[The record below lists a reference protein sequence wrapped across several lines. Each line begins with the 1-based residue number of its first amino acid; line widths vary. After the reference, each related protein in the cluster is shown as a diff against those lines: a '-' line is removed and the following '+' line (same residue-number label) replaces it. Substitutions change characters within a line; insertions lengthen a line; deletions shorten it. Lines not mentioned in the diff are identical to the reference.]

1 MLSGSRVNWKNFHPS
16 GSKIVLSLAVL
27 AALTGSMASQSYA
40 ASYTKGITGDV
51 TKDKANF
58 SDITITGKGKEAVYD
73 FITGDHTFNI
83 TNTAVSDTE
92 SPIHLKNDKTVTVNN
107 AGGTL
112 YMNLVNTAKSSY
124 SGVAAI
130 NNGMNDNLTINS
142 NLDISVSSDY
152 LADGFALTGSKSNI
166 TVNGNVKIRK
176 DDTAN
181 PWGIVTNKIH
191 GDYGPDGDQNKL
203 APNYTGA
210 RWQPTAIY
218 NNGTSGST
226 ITINGDFDAAVRGT
240 AISSDPFNTSGN
252 SYETDFINLN
262 GGNVTIDTPEST
274 EESFYSLAGYGGT
287 INVNVKDGSPDVS
300 HKVNIKG
307 NIIAMGWD
315 EAPYYIKSRIN
326 LGLVNKDSGW
336 TGIIDNGDKQGDDGT
351 VSHGEVNVWLQNGA
365 IWNHKSLSKTNGLQV
380 ENMPTP
386 SGDKDDKSK
395 IPIHY
400 GSYDGIS
407 HVTTLHG
414 GTDESSAGY
423 MYQKDKATVEIGK
436 ASGTTVIW
444 YDHADS
450 TPGTMEG
457 GDVKVLDA
465 EAGTHMILK
474 TGNNGITKGLS
485 DTDSANDRNNV
496 SEILNSLAHKL
507 WYTASNTNLTG
518 TVEIAEGLTASALK
532 TGTVTFSTAS
542 TGTKETG
549 QGFFDYTPVKDPV
562 TYKTGPV
569 IASENIGETRQSDVN
584 GKVAIDVTQVQAGP
598 GEVTAMYNSTDSPMV
613 VDLQGKQLVLSAHGA
628 ESKYLENVY
637 VEKGKNIK
645 ITDSVG
651 KGKLSISSGVD
662 GNGIEDTSSRAQA
675 VNGIGVDS
683 NGTFESEGDV
693 EITAVRS
700 KGKKATNGVSLS
712 GSKGTSTAIFD
723 KSLTI
728 RNVGNANVPGAST
741 AGILL
746 GGSSNGNSSS
756 TMTVKGNLEISDVS
770 GSGIKSMNGSVL
782 NTSGAV
788 IRAREDSSHYYY
800 ALNAVK
806 GTINLNTGDGI
817 TPGKLD
823 VTGDVYMSDANESV
837 VNMNL
842 TKGSQW
848 TGASI
853 INLTSQYNDPSA
865 HMNLM
870 LQGGQWTHETGL
882 SSDTAASE
890 FAGSR
895 ISKLDGNGGT
905 IYQNSDKPITV
916 YNYSGDTTV
925 VYKHD
930 SADPTK
936 INGGDFT
943 IKSAAADSKITLVT
957 GSEGLTSGFKNTDSA
972 IDRNRVSAVLDKLAN
987 KLFYSNYGK
996 EKNLSG
1002 TVRIAEGLT
1011 SSTATAKVGKE
1022 GAITFS
1028 DGTKEGT
1035 TAGQGYYDYT
1045 PASDIVYQTGPITT
1059 SEKISETRKS
1069 DENGLVAVEATT
1081 ANAENG
1087 GYVST
1092 LYAAGDATKAA
1103 PMIVNMDGKALSLT
1117 AASDSKIA
1125 AAVYVTDN
1133 AHIQIKNEA
1142 GKQLSIKSSN
1152 TDTRAAD
1159 GIFSKGSY
1167 SDLSIQ
1173 GPVEIGDI
1181 ITKGDSANGILIQGQ
1196 NSNVTVDGPL
1206 TIRNVYGKRG
1216 RGLGVN
1222 ASGIQLTGENSTAT
1236 VNGAVDI
1243 SGVRGSSLKTV
1254 GANTKLSVGGGTIT
1268 AAADSDKSH
1277 NYYAARVEQGTM
1289 NINMK
1294 DGQAGSTTTKITGDM
1309 YVTGQYG
1316 KKVVEYSGGE
1326 LVDWSNAGVL
1336 NVALTDKDSFWTGA
1350 AAYDQYEN
1358 NYGSGGN
1365 TVRDIG
1371 QLNLYLQNGATWTNE
1386 QQSHLTT
1393 TTTTSAAW
1401 AGSQLAAL
1409 HGGTDA
1415 DHSGLIFQ
1423 KNDKPVSI
1431 NTYDGYTKVFYGHD
1445 SADPTKINGGAF
1457 KITNA
1462 AAGAGI
1468 TLITDSAGI
1477 SAGWKDTDEAASKK
1491 LVYNVLN
1498 NLAGKLYYG
1507 NYKDGHL
1514 KGTVELAEGLTSS
1527 SKSLKMDDIS
1537 FYTDADVTGGTAKE
1551 AGWGYVANTEVPDPS
1566 LYANVPITG
1575 DFSDT
1580 ADPSQKP
1587 YQDAGIVQK
1596 DGSYTFTSDTTL
1608 ETKDY
1613 HSVIDAKDDVT
1624 VNAAGKVLTFKGTVD
1639 DKNNGSDVIHTS
1651 NGHAITINAKK
1662 VIVDAE
1668 QTAAGNHAWGMNT
1681 EGGNITVNGD
1691 MDITAKAD
1699 GKDFRNT
1706 LGIRSQGS
1714 TVTINGTVTMRQDSG
1729 YAVDNP
1735 QASSNYRTGAVYA
1748 TSAWGA
1754 GKNYGGTINI
1764 DKVDLK
1770 VNGNGL
1776 WSNIGAST
1784 VNVNGGTV
1792 ETNPDNTV
1800 GFFALRAEC
1809 GTVNM
1814 NVKRDSDGNVT
1825 GAGDNDVT
1833 VKGNVFADTGA
1844 INDIDK
1850 SIYTTINLGLTT
1862 GASSLTGII
1871 WNGFEDEGN
1880 QNGSKTF
1887 YGRTNLWLANGAQ
1900 WNNETYGTIDID
1912 NLNYY
1917 GSDFAGSLLNNFHG
1931 GSDEAHT
1938 GYIYQKEDT
1947 PITLKNYEGYT
1958 TVFYAHDEKN
1968 PETMNGG
1975 DITIEKAAK
1984 GSGITLVTDS
1994 KGITA
1999 GFSSADKAADQ
2010 NRVSEVLNKLAQ
2022 KLFYTANDG
2031 SLAGKVKI
2039 AEGLTASSKSLKE
2052 GSISFS
2058 TDSTGTKTAGQGYYD
2073 YKPASDSELSD
2084 PITGGM
2090 DKKYVNLGIETE
2102 KGKYTFTNS
2111 TNIVVDGSN
2120 SYMSPSGTV
2129 ESTGGDV
2136 TILAKDVDLKLVNR
2150 QKGSNYSRTVST
2162 GLYGGHDISIEARK
2176 LDLDSETTGFRA
2188 WGIYDTGKNITIN
2201 AETHVSTKASASSS
2215 GTYSRSVY
2223 ANGGTVTLLGGF
2235 SNDVDTGS
2243 DEFESLYAENDST
2256 ISVNVKDG
2264 KAADAKVN
2272 LQGSI
2277 YTESKTDDDY
2287 DDNGTTSTV
2296 NLGLTG
2302 SESSWTGRSTYTD
2315 DGSSGYGNFNLYLSD
2330 GAQWI
2335 NQKVGNDTKSGF
2347 SGSHVTGFYG
2357 AGGVIYQNDTN
2368 PVTVDNYSGNA
2379 AVVYRHTVKED
2390 SSRDNAA
2397 MYGNKAVSVSG
2408 GEFKVAKAEAG
2419 SSITLVT
2426 DREGL
2431 DTGSS
2436 TYTDRNLVNDALDK
2450 LANKLIYAGYADKNL
2465 AGKVS
2470 IAEGLTASSV
2480 TKSLA
2485 GGDISWYDGTKEGT
2499 TAGEGYYD
2507 YKLAYPDSQTTDSY
2521 SEAITGDSS
2530 VDKVYVETGVL
2541 KDGTHAYSFTKPS
2554 TTITAGKTLIGA
2566 GPFIPVPISA
2576 AVSGG
2581 GNSQGKSHEADL
2593 DLHGNS
2599 MTINTTT
2606 DTHTTGIT
2614 AIGAGIVDIANAG
2627 KISVNAESTGGGQT
2641 AAIFVNGGGTVKIHN
2656 GGSDAADK
2664 VLTLRAKGTNKFNVA
2679 ALKAMNGVAGA
2690 QSTVAIDG
2698 LVDILADGKD
2708 GANEAV
2714 SVVASK
2720 VDIGGGTIKAVN
2732 DAAYVIRAYGEYA
2745 SSNKATV
2752 NVNVEKDKE
2761 GHVTGA
2767 GTNRTAVEGNIY
2779 LGGSMEPSGAKGE
2792 VNIGLNTKD
2801 SYFKG
2806 DIANPNAS
2814 SDGHVNLYMGN
2825 GASWTGNNLS
2835 GSTVTAHLDS
2845 DASWTGYSTGSAMN
2859 LDMNGTGLWNNTG
2872 TSSVASITGKG
2883 GLINMSGDKAGTV
2896 SVKQYGGNATLLYR
2910 HEIADGSARA
2920 HADLYGNKAA
2930 NVIGGNFKI
2939 TEAEAGSTITLVT
2952 DSTGVS
2958 TTSTAY
2964 TDKNLVNDLLDKLAN
2979 KLYYSGYANG
2989 NLKGYVR
2996 IAEGLTSSSITA
3008 KLRQE
3013 AVSFY
3018 TANEAKNAGMAEG
3031 QGHYTYSLAYPDEQ
3045 VKDPMATVIDGSSE
3059 SKDTYRDAGIYKDNT
3074 DSYDFTKKPATV
3086 NSDGKSDSII
3096 HAGDNDVNVKTND
3109 VLNINAKDGGIG
3121 MKAENGKTVTTTG
3134 NTSIT
3139 AKEGT
3144 GILADNGT
3152 VKLANDTA
3160 INGAAGM
3167 EAKNGGTITADGKT
3181 DITATGNALHADGDG
3196 STIALK
3202 DGTISGAV
3210 LAENKGTIT
3219 TSGAALKG
3227 EVKAASDGTVALTNG
3242 STSEGITADGGT
3254 ITTNGTEVTGD
3265 ALAKENGTVTMTNG
3279 KAGTLTADGGAVTT
3293 SGTEVTGDALAKE
3306 NGTVTMTN
3314 GKAGT
3319 LTADGGT
3326 VTTNGTEV
3334 AGDALA
3340 KANGTVAMTNGRAAS
3355 VTADGGTAS
3364 TDGTE
3369 VDGLISAKNGGKA
3382 SMKNGSAKGLSADKD
3397 SAVTA
3402 VLDKADAK
3410 LDGNVANEG
3419 TASISFSNGASWT
3432 GDSTGTGTTTA
3443 NIGSGSTWTG
3453 ASSNG
3458 NTSVALE
3465 GTWKQTGDS
3474 TVDTLTGKGGT
3485 LDKSADGAGETKIA
3499 NYSGDMSILY
3509 SHNASTPAEINGAV
3523 TTVGQAADGSSISLI
3538 TDSKGLSMDS
3548 KKADDKNT
3556 VSETLNQLAHK
3567 LHYTANDGKLNGK
3580 LKIAEGLTSS
3590 SAAIR
3595 AEDITFDKDG
3605 IGTFTYDPAKDHD
3618 IHIEYGSEETRM
3630 MKGTKSALLGSAMMW
3645 RSNNNDIQRRM
3656 GDLRLGQ
3663 GETGVWARYMGGKN
3677 KYDQQNTYLNQDYD
3691 IGQAGFD
3698 KKVGDWTVGLAIDHG
3713 DGKSHY
3719 IGGRGKEKMNTL
3731 AIYGTRVSNDG
3742 RYFDVIVKT
3751 GQVKNKF
3758 DVSNEIGNRLH
3769 GDYKAWGNSISLEYG
3784 KRFVQDSGFYLDP
3797 SVEFTAGRLN
3807 GKNFTGTSD
3816 LGTLY
3821 VHQHGFNSAIGR
3833 IGFSIGRQL
3842 PKSNLYAKLALA
3854 HEFAGDFKTDFYAD
3868 DGGLKSTKVDLSD
3881 TWLDMELGGSL
3892 SLGKNVYLYGTYTR
3906 TFEADMATKW
3916 RADVGVRYTF

>member
-1 MLSGSRVNWKNFHPS
+1 MLGSQWRKRFT
-16 GSKIVLSLAVL
+16 VL
-27 AALTGSMASQSYA
+27 ALTTLGASVMPFLSQGADLTTEDAIRFKWSGADDSVITDSSVHKTDSNGNLLYDFGNSTVKTNLKYDYRRTAAMGDPTVQNVTATINAGTIYLNNVSEGHDMETLGDTGLLISNGSHITLNSNLVIDKLNGRGGSVG
-40 ASYTKGITGDV
+40 GIITQNIGAYGEPDYDNGADSATTLVVNGDV
-51 TKDKANF
+51 TIRGSKGGTDASYGNTAYWGVSGDTQNGGHNSINTITDKAPAYLGNRWSPAGILLGRINGSSMTF
-58 SDITITGKGKEAVYD
+58 NGNMDVAVKGNAVVADAHRFGNDDAYKNEINIEGKENGGSITIETPYLQKQYPVYSVAS
-73 FITGDHTFNI
+73 FGG
-83 TNTAVSDTE
+83 
-92 SPIHLKNDKTVTVNN
+92 TVNIN
-107 AGGTL
+107 MNKDRTAAGT
-112 YMNLVNTAKSSY
+112 
-124 SGVAAI
+124 
-130 NNGMNDNLTINS
+130 ND
-142 NLDISVSSDY
+142 
-152 LADGFALTGSKSNI
+152 
-166 TVNGNVKIRK
+166 VKI
-176 DDTAN
+176 T
-181 PWGIVTNKIH
+181 
-191 GDYGPDGDQNKL
+191 
-203 APNYTGA
+203 
-210 RWQPTAIY
+210 
-218 NNGTSGST
+218 
-226 ITINGDFDAAVRGT
+226 
-240 AISSDPFNTSGN
+240 
-252 SYETDFINLN
+252 
-262 GGNVTIDTPEST
+262 
-274 EESFYSLAGYGGT
+274 
-287 INVNVKDGSPDVS
+287 
-300 HKVNIKG
+300 G
-307 NIIAMGWD
+307 NIISQKEDGKGMKDGEGKDNWTAITMPGRFRNGRLNIGLSTANSYLKGVID
-315 EAPYYIKSRIN
+315 NTGASQAGEIN
-326 LGLVNKDSGW
+326 L
-336 TGIIDNGDKQGDDGT
+336 
-351 VSHGEVNVWLQNGA
+351 WLQNGA
-365 IWNHKSLSKTNGLQV
+365 EWDHQNGSV
-380 ENMPTP
+380 TAGVHRN
-386 SGDKDDKSK
+386 GDHMNDSESMF
-395 IPIHY
+395 Y
-400 GSYDGIS
+400 GIYDGTS
-407 HVTTLHG
+407 HLTRLTG
-414 GTDESSAGY
+414 GTTKEQAGY
-423 MYQKDKATVEIGK
+423 IHQMETTPIDIENYSGNTVIMYDHAVKNKKEYEPTAFSGGAVTIHHADAGSTVTLLTDSKGFTSSVTDAANADLVKEALNNLAAKLIYSDYANGNLTGQVEIGDGLTK
-436 ASGTTVIW
+436 SAQ
-444 YDHADS
+444 
-450 TPGTMEG
+450 
-457 GDVKVLDA
+457 
-465 EAGTHMILK
+465 ILK
-474 TGNNGITKGLS
+474 TGRIS
-485 DTDSANDRNNV
+485 WSTD
-496 SEILNSLAHKL
+496 
-507 WYTASNTNLTG
+507 
-518 TVEIAEGLTASALK
+518 
-532 TGTVTFSTAS
+532 S
-542 TGTKETG
+542 TGTK
-549 QGFFDYTPVKDPV
+549 
-562 TYKTGPV
+562 
-569 IASENIGETRQSDVN
+569 
-584 GKVAIDVTQVQAGP
+584 
-598 GEVTAMYNSTDSPMV
+598 
-613 VDLQGKQLVLSAHGA
+613 
-628 ESKYLENVY
+628 
-637 VEKGKNIK
+637 
-645 ITDSVG
+645 
-651 KGKLSISSGVD
+651 
-662 GNGIEDTSSRAQA
+662 
-675 VNGIGVDS
+675 
-683 NGTFESEGDV
+683 
-693 EITAVRS
+693 
-700 KGKKATNGVSLS
+700 
-712 GSKGTSTAIFD
+712 
-723 KSLTI
+723 
-728 RNVGNANVPGAST
+728 
-741 AGILL
+741 
-746 GGSSNGNSSS
+746 
-756 TMTVKGNLEISDVS
+756 
-770 GSGIKSMNGSVL
+770 
-782 NTSGAV
+782 
-788 IRAREDSSHYYY
+788 
-800 ALNAVK
+800 
-806 GTINLNTGDGI
+806 
-817 TPGKLD
+817 
-823 VTGDVYMSDANESV
+823 
-837 VNMNL
+837 
-842 TKGSQW
+842 
-848 TGASI
+848 
-853 INLTSQYNDPSA
+853 
-865 HMNLM
+865 
-870 LQGGQWTHETGL
+870 
-882 SSDTAASE
+882 
-890 FAGSR
+890 
-895 ISKLDGNGGT
+895 
-905 IYQNSDKPITV
+905 
-916 YNYSGDTTV
+916 
-925 VYKHD
+925 
-930 SADPTK
+930 
-936 INGGDFT
+936 
-943 IKSAAADSKITLVT
+943 
-957 GSEGLTSGFKNTDSA
+957 
-972 IDRNRVSAVLDKLAN
+972 
-987 KLFYSNYGK
+987 
-996 EKNLSG
+996 
-1002 TVRIAEGLT
+1002 
-1011 SSTATAKVGKE
+1011 
-1022 GAITFS
+1022 
-1028 DGTKEGT
+1028 
-1035 TAGQGYYDYT
+1035 TAGQGYYN
-1045 PASDIVYQTGPITT
+1045 PA
-1059 SEKISETRKS
+1059 
-1069 DENGLVAVEATT
+1069 A
-1081 ANAENG
+1081 
-1087 GYVST
+1087 
-1092 LYAAGDATKAA
+1092 
-1103 PMIVNMDGKALSLT
+1103 
-1117 AASDSKIA
+1117 
-1125 AAVYVTDN
+1125 
-1133 AHIQIKNEA
+1133 
-1142 GKQLSIKSSN
+1142 
-1152 TDTRAAD
+1152 
-1159 GIFSKGSY
+1159 
-1167 SDLSIQ
+1167 
-1173 GPVEIGDI
+1173 
-1181 ITKGDSANGILIQGQ
+1181 
-1196 NSNVTVDGPL
+1196 
-1206 TIRNVYGKRG
+1206 
-1216 RGLGVN
+1216 
-1222 ASGIQLTGENSTAT
+1222 
-1236 VNGAVDI
+1236 
-1243 SGVRGSSLKTV
+1243 
-1254 GANTKLSVGGGTIT
+1254 
-1268 AAADSDKSH
+1268 
-1277 NYYAARVEQGTM
+1277 
-1289 NINMK
+1289 
-1294 DGQAGSTTTKITGDM
+1294 
-1309 YVTGQYG
+1309 
-1316 KKVVEYSGGE
+1316 
-1326 LVDWSNAGVL
+1326 
-1336 NVALTDKDSFWTGA
+1336 
-1350 AAYDQYEN
+1350 
-1358 NYGSGGN
+1358 
-1365 TVRDIG
+1365 
-1371 QLNLYLQNGATWTNE
+1371 
-1386 QQSHLTT
+1386 
-1393 TTTTSAAW
+1393 
-1401 AGSQLAAL
+1401 
-1409 HGGTDA
+1409 
-1415 DHSGLIFQ
+1415 
-1423 KNDKPVSI
+1423 
-1431 NTYDGYTKVFYGHD
+1431 
-1445 SADPTKINGGAF
+1445 
-1457 KITNA
+1457 
-1462 AAGAGI
+1462 
-1468 TLITDSAGI
+1468 
-1477 SAGWKDTDEAASKK
+1477 
-1491 LVYNVLN
+1491 
-1498 NLAGKLYYG
+1498 
-1507 NYKDGHL
+1507 
-1514 KGTVELAEGLTSS
+1514 
-1527 SKSLKMDDIS
+1527 
-1537 FYTDADVTGGTAKE
+1537 
-1551 AGWGYVANTEVPDPS
+1551 DPS

-1580 ADPSQKP
+1580 VDPSQKP

-1596 DGSYTFTSDTTL
+1596 DGSYTFASDTTL
-1608 ETKDY
+1608 KTKDY

-1681 EGGNITVNGD
+1681 EGGNITVNGN

-1748 TSAWGA
+1748 TSAWGE

-1776 WSNIGAST
+1776 WSNIGGST

-1912 NLNYY
+1912 RLNYF

-1975 DITIEKAAK
+1975 DITVEKAAK

-2031 SLAGKVKI
+2031 NLAGKVKI

-2058 TDSTGTKTAGQGYYD
+2058 TDSTGSKTAGQGYYE
-2073 YKPASDSELSD
+2073 YTPKEEVPSEFAVN
-2084 PITGGM
+2084 ITGDSTH
-2090 DKKYVNLGIETE
+2090 DKAYSDAGIKADGVYTFSKDTSINLTPSSDDYAGIEY
-2102 KGKYTFTNS
+2102 GNW
-2111 TNIVVDGSN
+2111 
-2120 SYMSPSGTV
+2120 
-2129 ESTGGDV
+2129 
-2136 TILAKDVDLKLVNR
+2136 
-2150 QKGSNYSRTVST
+2150 NYSN
-2162 GLYGGHDISIEARK
+2162 D
-2176 LDLDSETTGFRA
+2176 
-2188 WGIYDTGKNITIN
+2188 YD
-2201 AETHVSTKASASSS
+2201 ALV
-2215 GTYSRSVY
+2215 
-2223 ANGGTVTLLGGF
+2223 
-2235 SNDVDTGS
+2235 
-2243 DEFESLYAENDST
+2243 
-2256 ISVNVKDG
+2256 VNVKDG
-2264 KAADAKVN
+2264 STLSVNVKGTNPGYSLSRGVAGIDLETYGKRIQINGDTSFNVTNTDKAGKAYGIVVSNDSDNSIIGKGSMDITTSGAGLSHGIDFTSNKNSVRLDGKSGGHITIKTNADGADSLAVNAAKNKVSVN
-2272 LQGSI
+2272 INYDQDTGAAVYDNETVKIDGDI
-2277 YTESKTDDDY
+2277 YAVQTTRIGNASDDPLS
-2287 DDNGTTSTV
+2287 NGTVNVGLTGKDSYLNGVIGYRADKTYKTEYGETYGTDFDPGTV
-2296 NLGLTG
+2296 NLVMT
-2302 SESSWTGRSTYTD
+2302 
-2315 DGSSGYGNFNLYLSD
+2315 D
-2330 GAQWI
+2330 GAVWKNGQYAKHTGKAWTQWA
-2335 NQKVGNDTKSGF
+2335 
-2347 SGSHVTGFYG
+2347 GSAVNTLKADG
-2357 AGGVIYQNDTN
+2357 AYIYQNDSN
-2368 PVTVDNYSGNA
+2368 PITVKNYSGNA

-2554 TTITAGKTLIGA
+2554 TTMTVGKTLIG
-2566 GPFIPVPISA
+2566 GGMWMPKISA

-2581 GNSQGKSHEADL
+2581 GEGHEADL

-2599 MTINTTT
+2599 MTIKTTS

-2614 AIGAGIVDIANAG
+2614 AIGKGIVDVANAG
-2627 KISVNAESTGGGQT
+2627 KISVNAESTIGGQT
-2641 AAIFVNGGGTVKIHN
+2641 AAIFVNNGGTVRIHN
-2656 GGSDAADK
+2656 GGSNATNQ
-2664 VLTLRAKGTNKFNVA
+2664 VLTLRAKGANSANVA
-2679 ALKAMNGVAGA
+2679 VIKAMNGVAGA

-2732 DAAYVIRAYGEYA
+2732 DAAYAIRAYGEMA

-2779 LGGSMEPSGAKGE
+2779 LGGGMDSGAKGE

-2825 GASWTGNNLS
+2825 GASWAGNNLS

-2859 LDMNGTGLWNNTG
+2859 LNMNGTGLWNNTG

-2896 SVKQYGGNATLLYR
+2896 SVKQYGGNAALLYR
-2910 HEIADGSARA
+2910 HEIADDFARA

-2930 NVIGGNFKI
+2930 KVIGGDFRI
-2939 TEAEAGSTITLVT
+2939 TDAAVGSTITLVT

-2964 TDKNLVNDLLDKLAN
+2964 TDKNLVSDLLDKLAN

-3013 AVSFY
+3013 DISFY
-3018 TANEAKNAGMAEG
+3018 TADEAETAGMAEG
-3031 QGHYTYSLAYPDEQ
+3031 QGHYTYSIAYPDEQ

-3059 SKDTYRDAGIYKDNT
+3059 SKDTYRDAGIYKDDT

-3210 LAENKGTIT
+3210 LAENKGTIIT
-3219 TSGAALKG
+3219 NGAALKG
-3227 EVKAASDGTVALTNG
+3227 DVKAASDGTVALTNG

-3254 ITTNGTEVTGD
+3254 ITTDGTEVTGD
-3265 ALAKENGTVTMTNG
+3265 ALAKENGTITMTNG

-3293 SGTEVTGDALAKE
+3293 NGTEVTGDALAKA

-3319 LTADGGT
+3319 LTAEGGT

-3382 SMKNGSAKGLSADKD
+3382 SMRNGSAKGLSADKD
-3397 SAVTA
+3397 STVTA

-3419 TASISFSNGASWT
+3419 TASISLSNGASWT

-3443 NIGSGSTWTG
+3443 SIGSGSTWTG

-3458 NTSVALE
+3458 HTSVALE
-3465 GTWKQTGDS
+3465 GTWKQTGAS

-3499 NYSGDMSILY
+3499 NYSGHMSILY
-3509 SHNASTPAEINGAV
+3509 SHNASSPTDINGAV

-3538 TDSKGLSMDS
+3538 TDSKGLSMNS
-3548 KKADDKNT
+3548 KRANDKNT

-3567 LHYTANDGKLNGK
+3567 LHYTANDGKLNGR

-3605 IGTFTYDPAKDHD
+3605 IGTFTYDPAKDD
-3618 IHIEYGSEETRM
+3618 IAIEYGSEETRM

-3758 DVSNEIGNRLH
+3758 DVSNEIGNKLH

-3784 KRFVQDSGFYLDP
+3784 KRFVQDSGFYMDP

-3807 GKNFTGTSD
+3807 GKNFKGTSD

-3842 PKSNLYAKLALA
+3842 PKSSLYAKLALA

>member
-92 SPIHLKNDKTVTVNN
+92 SPIHLDNFETVTVNN
-107 AGGTL
+107 ADGTL

-176 DDTAN
+176 DDAAN

-240 AISSDPFNTSGN
+240 AVSSDPFNTSGN

-569 IASENIGETRQSDVN
+569 MVSENIGETRQSDVN
-584 GKVAIDVTQVQAGP
+584 GKVAIDITQVQAGP
-598 GEVTAMYNSTDSPMV
+598 DEVTAMYNSTDSPMV

-628 ESKYLENVY
+628 ESRYLENVY

-662 GNGIEDTSSRAQA
+662 GSGIEDTSSRANA

-683 NGTFESEGDV
+683 NGTLESEGDV

-700 KGKKATNGVSLS
+700 KGQKATNGVSLS
-712 GSKGTSTAIFD
+712 GSSGTSTAIFD

-728 RNVGNANVPGAST
+728 RNVGNANAYGATT

-788 IRAREDSSHYYY
+788 IRAKEDSNHDYY

-853 INLTSQYNDPSA
+853 IKLTSQYNDPSA

-895 ISKLDGNGGT
+895 ISKLDGNSGT

-1028 DGTKEGT
+1028 DGTKEGI

-1537 FYTDADVTGGTAKE
+1537 FFTDADVTGGTAKE
-1551 AGWGYVANTEVPDPS
+1551 AGWGYVANTEVPDQS

-1608 ETKDY
+1608 ETKGY

-1662 VIVDAE
+1662 VVVDAE
-1668 QTAAGNHAWGMNT
+1668 QTKDGGSAWGMNT

-1714 TVTINGTVTMRQDSG
+1714 TVTVNGTVTMRQDGG
-1729 YAVDNP
+1729 YGADNP

-1748 TSAWGA
+1748 TSAWGE

-1776 WSNIGAST
+1776 WSNIGGST

-1912 NLNYY
+1912 RLNYF

-1968 PETMNGG
+1968 PETMIGG
-1975 DITIEKAAK
+1975 DLTIEKAAK

-1994 KGITA
+1994 KGISA
-1999 GFSSADKAADQ
+1999 GFSSSDKAADQ

-2031 SLAGKVKI
+2031 NLTGKVKI
-2039 AEGLTASSKSLKE
+2039 AEGLTASSKSLKT
-2052 GSISFS
+2052 GDIFFS
-2058 TDSTGTKTAGQGYYD
+2058 TDSTGTKIAGQGYYD
-2073 YKPASDSELSD
+2073 YKPASDAELSD
-2084 PITGGM
+2084 SITGGL
-2090 DKKYVNLGIETE
+2090 DKKYVNLGIEKE
-2102 KGKYTFTNS
+2102 KGKYTFTES
-2111 TNIVVDGSN
+2111 TNIVVDGTN

-2129 ESTGGDV
+2129 ESTGGNV
-2136 TILAKDVDLKLVNR
+2136 TILAKNVDLKLVNR

-2162 GLYGGHDISIEARK
+2162 GMMGGHDISIEAGK
-2176 LDLDSETTGFRA
+2176 LDLVSETTGFRA
-2188 WGIYDTGKNITIN
+2188 YGIYNTGKNINID
-2201 AETHVSTKASASSS
+2201 ADTHVSTKASSN
-2215 GTYSRSVY
+2215 SRSVY
-2223 ANGGTVTLLGGF
+2223 ASGGTITLLGGF
-2235 SNDVDTGS
+2235 SNDVDTNA
-2243 DEFESLYAENDST
+2243 EFYSLYADGNGRIT
-2256 ISVNVKDG
+2256 VNMKDG
-2264 KAADAKVN
+2264 KAGGGKVN
-2272 LQGSI
+2272 LKGDI
-2277 YTESKTDDDY
+2277 YTESITSEDDY
-2287 DDNGTTSTV
+2287 YDESSENSTV
-2296 NLGLTG
+2296 DMALSGK
-2302 SESSWTGRSTYTD
+2302 ESSWHGRSVYSTSTSDDDSSKGYGDFNLILD
-2315 DGSSGYGNFNLYLSD
+2315 DGAVWTNE
-2330 GAQWI
+2330 
-2335 NQKVGNDTKSGF
+2335 KVGSGMDA
-2347 SGSHVTGFYG
+2347 GSHVTKLTGGAEGKSGFILQNDKNPIAVDHYSG
-2357 AGGVIYQNDTN
+2357 DTTVIYRHEIK
-2368 PVTVDNYSGNA
+2368 DNEG
-2379 AVVYRHTVKED
+2379 
-2390 SSRDNAA
+2390 RDHASL
-2397 MYGNKAVSVSG
+2397 YGNKEASIMG
-2408 GEFKVAKAEAG
+2408 GDFKITNAAEN
-2419 SSITLVT
+2419 STITLLT
-2426 DREGL
+2426 DNAGVN
-2431 DTGSS
+2431 TAS
-2436 TYTDRNLVNDALDK
+2436 TDYRDQNLVYDLMDK
-2450 LANKLIYAGYADKNL
+2450 LAGKLYYSGYADGHLK
-2465 AGKVS
+2465 GIVK
-2470 IAEGLTASSV
+2470 IAEGLTASSAMM
-2480 TKSLA
+2480 KM
-2485 GGDISWYDGTKEGT
+2485 GDISFYTDKDEGK
-2499 TAGEGYYD
+2499 TAGEGYYKYD
-2507 YKLAYPDSQTTDSY
+2507 LVYPS
-2521 SEAITGDSS
+2521 
-2530 VDKVYVETGVL
+2530 
-2541 KDGTHAYSFTKPS
+2541 
-2554 TTITAGKTLIGA
+2554 
-2566 GPFIPVPISA
+2566 
-2576 AVSGG
+2576 
-2581 GNSQGKSHEADL
+2581 
-2593 DLHGNS
+2593 
-2599 MTINTTT
+2599 
-2606 DTHTTGIT
+2606 
-2614 AIGAGIVDIANAG
+2614 
-2627 KISVNAESTGGGQT
+2627 
-2641 AAIFVNGGGTVKIHN
+2641 
-2656 GGSDAADK
+2656 
-2664 VLTLRAKGTNKFNVA
+2664 
-2679 ALKAMNGVAGA
+2679 
-2690 QSTVAIDG
+2690 
-2698 LVDILADGKD
+2698 
-2708 GANEAV
+2708 
-2714 SVVASK
+2714 
-2720 VDIGGGTIKAVN
+2720 
-2732 DAAYVIRAYGEYA
+2732 
-2745 SSNKATV
+2745 
-2752 NVNVEKDKE
+2752 
-2761 GHVTGA
+2761 
-2767 GTNRTAVEGNIY
+2767 
-2779 LGGSMEPSGAKGE
+2779 
-2792 VNIGLNTKD
+2792 
-2801 SYFKG
+2801 
-2806 DIANPNAS
+2806 
-2814 SDGHVNLYMGN
+2814 
-2825 GASWTGNNLS
+2825 
-2835 GSTVTAHLDS
+2835 
-2845 DASWTGYSTGSAMN
+2845 
-2859 LDMNGTGLWNNTG
+2859 
-2872 TSSVASITGKG
+2872 
-2883 GLINMSGDKAGTV
+2883 
-2896 SVKQYGGNATLLYR
+2896 
-2910 HEIADGSARA
+2910 
-2920 HADLYGNKAA
+2920 
-2930 NVIGGNFKI
+2930 
-2939 TEAEAGSTITLVT
+2939 
-2952 DSTGVS
+2952 
-2958 TTSTAY
+2958 
-2964 TDKNLVNDLLDKLAN
+2964 
-2979 KLYYSGYANG
+2979 
-2989 NLKGYVR
+2989 
-2996 IAEGLTSSSITA
+2996 
-3008 KLRQE
+3008 
-3013 AVSFY
+3013 
-3018 TANEAKNAGMAEG
+3018 
-3031 QGHYTYSLAYPDEQ
+3031 EQ
-3045 VKDPMATVIDGSSE
+3045 VVNPMDKVIDGSEDSRN
-3059 SKDTYRDAGIYKDNT
+3059 TYRDAGVYHDET
-3074 DSYDFTKKPATV
+3074 ESYDFTSKPAEVTS
-3086 NSDGKSDSII
+3086 SDHDDGVV
-3096 HAGDNDVNVKTND
+3096 HAKDNDVKVTTKDWLHVT
-3109 VLNINAKDGGIG
+3109 AKDGGVG
-3121 MKAENGKTVTTTG
+3121 MASENGKTVSTEG
-3134 NTSIT
+3134 NTQIT
-3139 AKEGT
+3139 AKD
-3144 GILADNGT
+3144 GIGVKADKGT
-3152 VKLANDTA
+3152 VSLKGHTIISAGT
-3160 INGAAGM
+3160 GM
-3167 EAKNGGTITADGKT
+3167 EAVNGGTISADGTT
-3181 DITATGNALHADGDG
+3181 DMTAGEGKNALHADGDG
-3196 STIALK
+3196 STISLK

-3210 LAENKGTIT
+3210 LAENKGSISTAGAVLK
-3219 TSGAALKG
+3219 GAAT
-3227 EVKAASDGTVALTNG
+3227 ASKEGTIHLDGG

-3254 ITTNGTEVTGD
+3254 IYT
-3265 ALAKENGTVTMTNG
+3265 
-3279 KAGTLTADGGAVTT
+3279 AGTDVKG
-3293 SGTEVTGDALAKE
+3293 E
-3306 NGTVTMTN
+3306 
-3314 GKAGT
+3314 
-3319 LTADGGT
+3319 
-3326 VTTNGTEV
+3326 
-3334 AGDALA
+3334 ALA
-3340 KANGTVAMTNGRAAS
+3340 KAKGTLSMTGGNAGA
-3355 VTADGGTAS
+3355 VTADGGSAS
-3364 TDGTE
+3364 TDGTA
-3369 VDGLISAKNGGKA
+3369 VKGLLSAKNGG
-3382 SMKNGSAKGLSADKD
+3382 SITMTNGSAKGLSIDKD
-3397 SAVTA
+3397 SAIT
-3402 VLDKADAK
+3402 AK
-3410 LDGNVANEG
+3410 LDKKDASIQGDIANKG
-3419 TASISFSNGASWT
+3419 TASLTLGGGASWI
-3432 GDSTGTGTTTA
+3432 GDSTGSGKTNA
-3443 NIGSGSTWTG
+3443 SIGEGSIWTG
-3453 ASSNG
+3453 RSTNG
-3458 NTSVALE
+3458 NTTVELA

-3474 TVDTLTGKGGT
+3474 TIASLTGRNGT
-3485 LDKSADGAGETKIA
+3485 LDKTSET
-3499 NYSGDMSILY
+3499 SGDTTIDHAAGTLNLLY
-3509 SHNASTPAEINGAV
+3509 SHSAEDPTTFYGGDTTIRTADSG
-3523 TTVGQAADGSSISLI
+3523 TTVNMV
-3538 TDSKGLSMDS
+3538 TDSRGL
-3548 KKADDKNT
+3548 T
-3556 VSETLNQLAHK
+3556 VSGNRARWANYRNQASETLNRMAHK
-3567 LHYTANDGKLNGK
+3567 LHYTANDGNIKGT

-3590 SAAIR
+3590 SASLR
-3595 AEDITFDKDG
+3595 AENLTFDET
-3605 IGTFTYDPAKDHD
+3605 GTGSYVYDPVKDD
-3618 IHIEYGSEETRM
+3618 LTIEYGSEETRM
-3630 MKGTKSALLGSAMMW
+3630 MKGTKSALLGVSMMW
-3645 RSNNNDIQRRM
+3645 RGNNNDIQRRM

-3677 KYDQQNTYLNQDYD
+3677 RYVQQNTYLNQDYD

-3698 KKVGDWTVGLAIDHG
+3698 KKVGDWTVGLALDHG
-3713 DGKSHY
+3713 DGKAHY
-3719 IGGRGKEKMNTL
+3719 IGGKGKEKMNTL
-3731 AIYGTRVSNDG
+3731 AVYGTRVSNDG

-3758 DVSNEIGNRLH
+3758 DVSNEIGNKLH

-3784 KRFVQDSGFYLDP
+3784 KRFVQDSGFYMDP

-3807 GKNFTGTSD
+3807 GKNFKGTSD

-3833 IGFSIGRQL
+3833 IGFSIGRQQER
-3842 PKSNLYAKLALA
+3842 SNIYAKFALA
-3854 HEFAGDFKTDFYAD
+3854 HEFGGKFRTDFYAD

>member
-51 TKDKANF
+51 KKDKANF
-58 SDITITGKGKEAVYD
+58 SDITITQKGKEAVYD

-92 SPIHLKNDKTVTVNN
+92 SPIILKNYKTVTVNN

-130 NNGMNDNLTINS
+130 NNGTNDNLTINS

-191 GDYGPDGDQNKL
+191 GDFGPDGDQNRL

-240 AISSDPFNTSGN
+240 AVSSDPYNTSGN

-336 TGIIDNGDKQGDDGT
+336 TGVIDNGDKQGDDGT

-386 SGDKDDKSK
+386 SGDKAKK
-395 IPIHY
+395 TGIPIHY

-414 GTDESSAGY
+414 GTDESSTGY

-465 EAGTHMILK
+465 DTGTHMILK

-584 GKVAIDVTQVQAGP
+584 GKVAIDITQVQAGP
-598 GEVTAMYNSTDSPMV
+598 DEVTAMYNSTDSPMV

-628 ESKYLENVY
+628 ESRYLENVY

-662 GNGIEDTSSRAQA
+662 GSGIEDTSSRANA

-683 NGTFESEGDV
+683 NGTLESEGDV

-700 KGKKATNGVSLS
+700 KGQKATNGVSLS
-712 GSKGTSTAIFD
+712 GSSGTSTAIFD

-728 RNVGNANVPGAST
+728 RNVGNANAYGATT

-853 INLTSQYNDPSA
+853 IKLTSQYNDPSA

-895 ISKLDGNGGT
+895 ISKLDGNSGT

-1639 DKNNGSDVIHTS
+1639 DDKNGSDVIHTS

-1975 DITIEKAAK
+1975 DITVEKAAK

-2031 SLAGKVKI
+2031 NLAGKVKI

-2277 YTESKTDDDY
+2277 YTESKTDDDD

-2302 SESSWTGRSTYTD
+2302 SESSWTGRSTYTE

-2379 AVVYRHTVKED
+2379 TVVYSHTVKED

-2872 TSSVASITGKG
+2872 ASSVASITGKG
-2883 GLINMSGDKAGTV
+2883 GVINMSGDKAGTV
-2896 SVKQYGGNATLLYR
+2896 SVKQYGGNATLLYK
-2910 HEIADGSARA
+2910 HDIVNDAARA
-2920 HADLYGNKAA
+2920 HADLYGDKAA
-2930 NVIGGNFKI
+2930 SVIGGDFKI
-2939 TEAEAGSTITLVT
+2939 TDAAAGSTITLVT
-2952 DSTGVS
+2952 GNNGVS

-3013 AVSFY
+3013 DISFY
-3018 TANEAKNAGMAEG
+3018 NADEAENAGMAEG
-3031 QGHYTYSLAYPDEQ
+3031 QGHYSYNLVYPDEQ
-3045 VKDPMATVIDGSSE
+3045 VKDPMATVIDGSRE
-3059 SKDTYRDAGIYKDNT
+3059 SKDAYRDAGIYKDKT
-3074 DSYDFTKKPATV
+3074 DTYDFTKKSVTV
-3086 NSDGKSDSII
+3086 NTDGKSDSII

-3134 NTSIT
+3134 NTNIT
-3139 AKEGT
+3139 AKDGT
-3144 GILADNGT
+3144 GILADKGI
-3152 VKLANDTA
+3152 VKLANDTTISA
-3160 INGAAGM
+3160 GTGM
-3167 EAKNGGTITADGKT
+3167 EAKNGGTINAEGKAN
-3181 DITATGNALHADGDG
+3181 ITATGNALYADGDG
-3196 STIALK
+3196 SAIALK
-3202 DGTISGAV
+3202 DGTISGKV

-3219 TSGAALKG
+3219 TNGAAITG
-3227 EVKAASDGTVALTNG
+3227 DVTAASDGTVSLVNG
-3242 STSEGITADGGT
+3242 STSAGVTADGGT
-3254 ITTNGTEVTGD
+3254 ITTNGTEVAGE
-3265 ALAKENGTVTMTNG
+3265 ALAENG
-3279 KAGTLTADGGAVTT
+3279 
-3293 SGTEVTGDALAKE
+3293 
-3306 NGTVTMTN
+3306 
-3314 GKAGT
+3314 
-3319 LTADGGT
+3319 
-3326 VTTNGTEV
+3326 
-3334 AGDALA
+3334 
-3340 KANGTVAMTNGRAAS
+3340 GTVAMTGGKAAS
-3355 VTADGGTAS
+3355 VTADGSSAT
-3364 TDGTE
+3364 TDGTV
-3369 VDGLISAKNGGKA
+3369 VDRLISAKNGGTA
-3382 SMKNGSAKGLSADKD
+3382 SMKNGSAKGLSADKG
-3397 SAVTA
+3397 STVTA
-3402 VLDKADAK
+3402 TLDKSDAK
-3410 LDGNVANEG
+3410 IDGNVANEG
-3419 TASISFSNGASWT
+3419 TASVNISNGASWT
-3432 GDSTGTGTTTA
+3432 GDSTGTGTTNA
-3443 NIGSGSTWTG
+3443 NIGSGSIWTG
-3453 ASSNG
+3453 ASING
-3458 NTSVALE
+3458 NTKAVID
-3465 GTWKQTGDS
+3465 GTWTQTGASELASLSGSGTIDKRSDNNGDLNIASYSGSNTFVYNHSIVDDS
-3474 TVDTLTGKGGT
+3474 TRENAEYYGDKNGGNKAVSVSGGNINIAEAAKGSTISLMTDRAGLNVDSSFFRDKNLTNDALDKLANKLYYHGTESLTGR
-3485 LDKSADGAGETKIA
+3485 
-3499 NYSGDMSILY
+3499 
-3509 SHNASTPAEINGAV
+3509 
-3523 TTVGQAADGSSISLI
+3523 
-3538 TDSKGLSMDS
+3538 
-3548 KKADDKNT
+3548 
-3556 VSETLNQLAHK
+3556 VSF
-3567 LHYTANDGKLNGK
+3567 G
-3580 LKIAEGLTSS
+3580 EGLTAPS
-3590 SAAIR
+3590 
-3595 AEDITFDKDG
+3595 EWKNITFKKDG
-3605 IGTFTYDPAKDHD
+3605 QGSYDYTTIVNSLD
-3618 IHIEYGSEETRM
+3618 IQYGSEETAM
-3630 MKGTKSALLGSAMMW
+3630 MKGTKSALFGSAMMW
-3645 RSNNNDIQRRM
+3645 RGNNNDIQRRM

-3663 GETGVWARYMGGKN
+3663 GETGVWARYIGGKN
-3677 KYDQQNTYLNQDYD
+3677 RYDQQNTYLNQDYD

-3698 KKVGDWTVGLAIDHG
+3698 KKVGDWTVGLALDHG
-3713 DGKSHY
+3713 DGKVHY
-3719 IGGRGKEKMNTL
+3719 IGGKGKEKMNTL
-3731 AIYGTRVSNDG
+3731 AVYGTRVSNDG

-3758 DVSNEIGNRLH
+3758 DVSNEIGNKLH

-3784 KRFVQDSGFYLDP
+3784 KRFVQDSGFYMDP

-3807 GKNFTGTSD
+3807 GKNFKGTSD

-3833 IGFSIGRQL
+3833 IGFSIGRQQER
-3842 PKSNLYAKLALA
+3842 SNIYAKFALA
-3854 HEFAGDFKTDFYAD
+3854 HEFGGSFRTDFYAD

>member
-27 AALTGSMASQSYA
+27 AVLTGSMASQSYA

-51 TKDKANF
+51 KKDKANF

-83 TNTAVSDTE
+83 TNTEVSDTE

-130 NNGMNDNLTINS
+130 NNGANDNLTINS

-152 LADGFALTGSKSNI
+152 MADGFALTGSKSNI

-191 GDYGPDGDQNKL
+191 GDFGPDGDQNRL

-226 ITINGDFDAAVRGT
+226 ITLNGDFDAAVRGT
-240 AISSDPFNTSGN
+240 AVSSDPYNTSGN

-336 TGIIDNGDKQGDDGT
+336 TGVIDNGDKQGDDGT

-414 GTDESSAGY
+414 GTDEISAGY
-423 MYQKDKATVEIGK
+423 MYQNDKATVEIGK

-569 IASENIGETRQSDVN
+569 IVSENIGETRQSDVN
-584 GKVAIDVTQVQAGP
+584 GKVAIDITQVQAGP

-628 ESKYLENVY
+628 ESRHLENVY
-637 VEKGKNIK
+637 VEQGKNIK

-662 GNGIEDTSSRAQA
+662 GSGIEDTSSRAKA

-700 KGKKATNGVSLS
+700 KGTKDTNGVSLS
-712 GSKGTSTAIFD
+712 GSSGTSTAIFD

-728 RNVGNANVPGAST
+728 RNVGNANAYGTST

-746 GGSSNGNSSS
+746 GGSSNGTSSS

-788 IRAREDSSHYYY
+788 IRAKEDSNHDYY

-882 SSDTAASE
+882 SSDTAVSD

-930 SADPTK
+930 STDPTI

-957 GSEGLTSGFKNTDSA
+957 GSEGITAGFKDTDSGV
-972 IDRNRVSAVLDKLAN
+972 DRNKVSAVLDKLAN

-996 EKNLSG
+996 DKNLSG
-1002 TVRIAEGLT
+1002 IVRIAEGLT
-1011 SSTATAKVGKE
+1011 SSSATAKVGKE

-1092 LYAAGDATKAA
+1092 LYAAGAATKAA
-1103 PMIVNMDGKALSLT
+1103 PMIVNMDGKDLSLT
-1117 AASDSKIA
+1117 AASDGKIA

-1159 GIFSKGSY
+1159 GIFSKGT
-1167 SDLSIQ
+1167 LSIQ
-1173 GPVEIGDI
+1173 GPVEIGNI
-1181 ITKGDSANGILIQGQ
+1181 ITEGDSANGILVQGQ
-1196 NSNVTVDGPL
+1196 NSTVSIDGPL
-1206 TIRNVYGKRG
+1206 TVRDIYGKRG
-1216 RGLGVN
+1216 RGLGVS
-1222 ASGIQLTGENSTAT
+1222 ASGIQVTGDNSIVA

-1254 GANTKLSVGGGTIT
+1254 GAGTEISVGGGTIT
-1268 AAADSDKSH
+1268 AATDDDKSH
-1277 NYYAARVEQGTM
+1277 NYYAARVEKGTM

-1294 DGQAGSTTTKITGDM
+1294 DGKAGTTTTKIIGDM

-1350 AAYDQYEN
+1350 AAYDQYN
-1358 NYGSGGN
+1358 SDYGSGGN
-1365 TVRDIG
+1365 TMHDIG
-1371 QLNLYLQNGATWTNE
+1371 QLNLYLQNGATWSNE

-1393 TTTTSAAW
+1393 TTTDSAEW
-1401 AGSQLAAL
+1401 AGSELASF
-1409 HGGTDA
+1409 HGGKDA
-1415 DHSGLIFQ
+1415 EHSGLIFQ
-1423 KNDKPVSI
+1423 KNDKPISVNS
-1431 NTYDGYTKVFYGHD
+1431 YDGYVKVFYGHD

-1457 KITNA
+1457 RITNA
-1462 AAGAGI
+1462 AAGSGI

-1477 SAGWKDTDEAASKK
+1477 SSGWKDTDDAVSKK

-1498 NLAGKLYYG
+1498 NLAGKIYYG
-1507 NYKDGHL
+1507 SYKDGYL

-1527 SKSLKMDDIS
+1527 SKTLKLEDVS
-1537 FYTDADVTGGTAKE
+1537 FYTEADVSDGTAKE
-1551 AGWGYVANTEVPDPS
+1551 AGWGYVINTDVPDPS
-1566 LYANVPITG
+1566 NYKNVPITG
-1575 DFSDT
+1575 DSSDT

-1587 YQDAGIVQK
+1587 YHDAGIVQQ
-1596 DGSYTFTSDTTL
+1596 DGSYKFTSDTTL
-1608 ETKDY
+1608 ETKKY

-1624 VNAAGKVLTFKGTVD
+1624 VNAEGKVLTLKGKVD
-1639 DKNNGSDVIHTS
+1639 DKTNGSGVIHTS
-1651 NGHAITINAKK
+1651 NGHNITINAKK
-1662 VIVDAE
+1662 IIIDSE
-1668 QTAAGNHAWGMNT
+1668 QTKDGGSAWGMNT

-1691 MDITAKAD
+1691 MDVTAKAD

-1714 TVTINGTVTMRQDSG
+1714 TVTVNGTVTMRQDNG

-1735 QASSNYRTGAVYA
+1735 QATSNYRTGAVYA
-1748 TSAWGA
+1748 TSAWGE

-1776 WSNIGAST
+1776 WSNIGGST

-1825 GAGDNDVT
+1825 GAGENDVT

-1862 GASSLTGII
+1862 KASSLTGII

-1887 YGRTNLWLANGAQ
+1887 YGRTNLWLSNGAQ
-1900 WNNETYGTIDID
+1900 WNNEKYGTIDID

-1917 GSDFAGSLLNNFHG
+1917 GSDFTESLLNNFHG

-1947 PITLKNYEGYT
+1947 PITLKNYDGYT

-1968 PETMNGG
+1968 PETMIGG
-1975 DITIEKAAK
+1975 DLTIEKAAK

-1994 KGITA
+1994 KGISA
-1999 GFSSADKAADQ
+1999 GFSSSDKAADQ

-2031 SLAGKVKI
+2031 NLTGKVKI
-2039 AEGLTASSKSLKE
+2039 AEGLTASSKSLKT
-2052 GSISFS
+2052 GDIFFS
-2058 TDSTGTKTAGQGYYD
+2058 TDSTGTKIAGQGYYD
-2073 YKPASDSELSD
+2073 YKPASDAELSD
-2084 PITGGM
+2084 SITGGL
-2090 DKKYVNLGIETE
+2090 DKKYVNLGIEKE
-2102 KGKYTFTNS
+2102 KGKYTFTES
-2111 TNIVVDGSN
+2111 TNIVVDGTN

-2129 ESTGGDV
+2129 ESTGGNV
-2136 TILAKDVDLKLVNR
+2136 TILAKNVDLKLVNR

-2162 GLYGGHDISIEARK
+2162 GMMEGHDISIEAGK
-2176 LDLDSETTGFRA
+2176 LDLVSETTGFRA
-2188 WGIYDTGKNITIN
+2188 YGIYNTGKNINID
-2201 AETHVSTKASASSS
+2201 ADTHVSTKASSKSSN
-2215 GTYSRSVY
+2215 SRSVY
-2223 ANGGTVTLLGGF
+2223 ASGGTITLLGGF
-2235 SNDVDTGS
+2235 SNDVDTNA
-2243 DEFESLYAENDST
+2243 EFYSLYADGNGRIT
-2256 ISVNVKDG
+2256 VNMKDG
-2264 KAADAKVN
+2264 KAGGGKVN
-2272 LQGSI
+2272 LKGDI
-2277 YTESKTDDDY
+2277 YTESITSEDDYYDESSENSTVDMALSGKESSWHGRSVYSTSTSDDDSSKGYGDFNLILDDGAVWTNEKVGSGMDAGSHVTKLTGGAEGKSGIIVQKDKKDLTVDALSGHTEVRYEKLDGTGSLRIRKAEDGTFVVLAAVSDTKINTASHLAADYNKTGVGNALNALARKLYYTGRDNKLAGTVELVSAFGGAAVVSGTISYKPDGQGFY
-2287 DDNGTTSTV
+2287 DYADAIDTITGIRKNNMNYVVSGILRDDGENYVFSGDDSVSVKDGNAVSIDGNTDHKVNIRDEGHTLALSSGISKEQGSSIAVSVNGGEAEITAKTLQVTAAGGDRREGIHAASDDASTPARLTVNGNLDITASDVNNQKKGTSIGIYAKGNADVVVNGNVNMKKDNLWAVSGKGFNFYGASGLNATSNMGTNSMGSSITVNGDTVMKVDGNGVFANVGGSIVTLNGRTDIEVNKDTSLGYAALRAEDGTINVNVNRDAKGAVTGAGTHDVVIKGNVAAETGAVNSVDKRGTLTQV
-2296 NLGLTG
+2296 NLGLSTAGSSLTGTIYNGFPSEGKTEDSLTFKGETNLWLANGAVWNNEEYGKVINSWGGEAYTG
-2302 SESSWTGRSTYTD
+2302 SR
-2315 DGSSGYGNFNLYLSD
+2315 
-2330 GAQWI
+2330 
-2335 NQKVGNDTKSGF
+2335 
-2347 SGSHVTGFYG
+2347 VTNFYG
-2357 AGGVIYQNDTN
+2357 KGGFILQNDKNPIAVDHYSGDTTVIYRHEIK
-2368 PVTVDNYSGNA
+2368 DNEG
-2379 AVVYRHTVKED
+2379 
-2390 SSRDNAA
+2390 RDHASL
-2397 MYGNKAVSVSG
+2397 YGNKEASIMG
-2408 GEFKVAKAEAG
+2408 GGFKITNAAEN
-2419 SSITLVT
+2419 STITLLT
-2426 DREGL
+2426 DNAGVN
-2431 DTGSS
+2431 TAS
-2436 TYTDRNLVNDALDK
+2436 TDYRDQNLVYDLMDK
-2450 LANKLIYAGYADKNL
+2450 LAGKLYYSGYADGHLK
-2465 AGKVS
+2465 GIVK
-2470 IAEGLTASSV
+2470 IAEGLTASSAMM
-2480 TKSLA
+2480 KM
-2485 GGDISWYDGTKEGT
+2485 GDISFYTEKDEGK
-2499 TAGEGYYD
+2499 TAGEGYYK
-2507 YKLAYPDSQTTDSY
+2507 Y
-2521 SEAITGDSS
+2521 
-2530 VDKVYVETGVL
+2530 
-2541 KDGTHAYSFTKPS
+2541 
-2554 TTITAGKTLIGA
+2554 
-2566 GPFIPVPISA
+2566 
-2576 AVSGG
+2576 
-2581 GNSQGKSHEADL
+2581 
-2593 DLHGNS
+2593 
-2599 MTINTTT
+2599 
-2606 DTHTTGIT
+2606 
-2614 AIGAGIVDIANAG
+2614 
-2627 KISVNAESTGGGQT
+2627 
-2641 AAIFVNGGGTVKIHN
+2641 
-2656 GGSDAADK
+2656 
-2664 VLTLRAKGTNKFNVA
+2664 
-2679 ALKAMNGVAGA
+2679 
-2690 QSTVAIDG
+2690 
-2698 LVDILADGKD
+2698 
-2708 GANEAV
+2708 
-2714 SVVASK
+2714 
-2720 VDIGGGTIKAVN
+2720 
-2732 DAAYVIRAYGEYA
+2732 
-2745 SSNKATV
+2745 
-2752 NVNVEKDKE
+2752 
-2761 GHVTGA
+2761 
-2767 GTNRTAVEGNIY
+2767 
-2779 LGGSMEPSGAKGE
+2779 
-2792 VNIGLNTKD
+2792 
-2801 SYFKG
+2801 
-2806 DIANPNAS
+2806 
-2814 SDGHVNLYMGN
+2814 
-2825 GASWTGNNLS
+2825 
-2835 GSTVTAHLDS
+2835 
-2845 DASWTGYSTGSAMN
+2845 
-2859 LDMNGTGLWNNTG
+2859 
-2872 TSSVASITGKG
+2872 
-2883 GLINMSGDKAGTV
+2883 
-2896 SVKQYGGNATLLYR
+2896 
-2910 HEIADGSARA
+2910 
-2920 HADLYGNKAA
+2920 
-2930 NVIGGNFKI
+2930 
-2939 TEAEAGSTITLVT
+2939 
-2952 DSTGVS
+2952 
-2958 TTSTAY
+2958 
-2964 TDKNLVNDLLDKLAN
+2964 NLV
-2979 KLYYSGYANG
+2979 
-2989 NLKGYVR
+2989 
-2996 IAEGLTSSSITA
+2996 
-3008 KLRQE
+3008 
-3013 AVSFY
+3013 
-3018 TANEAKNAGMAEG
+3018 
-3031 QGHYTYSLAYPDEQ
+3031 YPSEQ
-3045 VKDPMATVIDGSSE
+3045 VVNPMDKVIDGSEDSRNN
-3059 SKDTYRDAGIYKDNT
+3059 YRDAGVYHDET
-3074 DSYDFTKKPATV
+3074 ESYDFTSKTAEVTA
-3086 NSDGKSDSII
+3086 SDHDDGVV
-3096 HAGDNDVNVKTND
+3096 HAKDNDAKVTTKDWLHVT
-3109 VLNINAKDGGIG
+3109 AKDGGVG
-3121 MKAENGKTVTTTG
+3121 MASENRKTVSTEG
-3134 NTSIT
+3134 NTQIT
-3139 AKEGT
+3139 AKD
-3144 GILADNGT
+3144 GIGVKADKGT
-3152 VKLANDTA
+3152 VSLKGHTIISAGT
-3160 INGAAGM
+3160 GM
-3167 EAKNGGTITADGKT
+3167 EAVNGGTISADGTT
-3181 DITATGNALHADGDG
+3181 DMTAGEGKNALHADGDG
-3196 STIALK
+3196 STISLK

-3210 LAENKGTIT
+3210 LAENKGSISTAGAVLK
-3219 TSGAALKG
+3219 GAAT
-3227 EVKAASDGTVALTNG
+3227 ASKEGTIHLDGG

-3254 ITTNGTEVTGD
+3254 IYT
-3265 ALAKENGTVTMTNG
+3265 
-3279 KAGTLTADGGAVTT
+3279 AGTDVKG
-3293 SGTEVTGDALAKE
+3293 E
-3306 NGTVTMTN
+3306 
-3314 GKAGT
+3314 
-3319 LTADGGT
+3319 
-3326 VTTNGTEV
+3326 
-3334 AGDALA
+3334 ALA
-3340 KANGTVAMTNGRAAS
+3340 KAKGTLSMTGGNAGA
-3355 VTADGGTAS
+3355 VTADGGSAS
-3364 TDGTE
+3364 TDGTA
-3369 VDGLISAKNGGKA
+3369 VKGLLSAKNGG
-3382 SMKNGSAKGLSADKD
+3382 SITMTNGSAKGLSIDKD
-3397 SAVTA
+3397 SAIT
-3402 VLDKADAK
+3402 AK
-3410 LDGNVANEG
+3410 LDKKDASIQGDIANEG
-3419 TASISFSNGASWT
+3419 TASLTLGGGASWI
-3432 GDSTGTGTTTA
+3432 GDSTGSGKTNA
-3443 NIGSGSTWTG
+3443 SIGEGSTWTG
-3453 ASSNG
+3453 ASING
-3458 NTSVALE
+3458 NTRVALE
-3465 GTWKQTGDS
+3465 GTWKQTGNS
-3474 TVDTLTGKGGT
+3474 TVDALTGKGGT
-3485 LDKSADGAGETKIA
+3485 LDKSADGAGETEIA
-3499 NYSGDMSILY
+3499 RYSGIMSILY
-3509 SHNASTPAEINGAV
+3509 SHNEFNPTEINGAV
-3523 TTVGQAADGSSISLI
+3523 TTVEQAADGSSISLV
-3538 TDSKGLSMDS
+3538 TDSKGLYMNSRRV
-3548 KKADDKNT
+3548 DDRNT
-3556 VSETLNQLAHK
+3556 VSETFNQLAHK
-3567 LHYTANDGKLNGK
+3567 LHYTANDGKLAGT

-3590 SAAIR
+3590 SAALR
-3595 AEDITFDKDG
+3595 TEDITFDKNG
-3605 IGTFTYDPAKDHD
+3605 IGNFIYDPAKND
-3618 IHIEYGSEETRM
+3618 IAIEYGSDETRM

-3645 RSNNNDIQRRM
+3645 RGNNNDIQRRM

-3663 GETGVWARYMGGKN
+3663 GETGVWARYIAGKN
-3677 KYDQQNTYLNQDYD
+3677 RYDQQNTYLNQDYD

-3698 KKVGDWTVGLAIDHG
+3698 KKVGDWTVGLALDHG
-3713 DGKSHY
+3713 DGKAHY
-3719 IGGRGKEKMNTL
+3719 IGGKGKEKMNTL
-3731 AIYGTRVSNDG
+3731 AVYGTRVSNDG

-3758 DVSNEIGNRLH
+3758 DVSNEIGNKLH

-3784 KRFVQDSGFYLDP
+3784 KRFVQDSGFYMDP

-3807 GKNFTGTSD
+3807 GKNFKGTSD

-3842 PKSNLYAKLALA
+3842 PKSSLYAKLALA

>member
-51 TKDKANF
+51 KNDKTNF
-58 SDITITGKGKEAVYD
+58 SDITITQKGKEAVYD
-73 FITGDHTFNI
+73 FISGDHTFNI
-83 TNTAVSDTE
+83 TNTEVSDTE
-92 SPIHLKNDKTVTVNN
+92 SPIHLKNYETVTVNN
-107 AGGTL
+107 IDGTL
-112 YMNLVNTAKSSY
+112 HMDLVNTAKSSY
-124 SGVAAI
+124 NGVSVI
-130 NNGMNDNLTINS
+130 DNGVNDNLTINS
-142 NLDISVSSDY
+142 NLDITASSDY
-152 LADGFALTGSKSNI
+152 LANAFALTGSKSNI

-176 DDTAN
+176 DDASN
-181 PWGIVTNKIH
+181 PWGIATNKIH
-191 GDYGPDGDQNKL
+191 GDYGPDGDQNHL

-210 RWQPTAIY
+210 RWQPTAIW
-218 NNGTSGST
+218 NHGTAGST
-226 ITINGDFDAAVRGT
+226 ITINGNFDAAVRGT
-240 AISSDPFNTSGN
+240 AISSDPYNKSGD
-252 SYETDFINLN
+252 SYETAYINLN

-287 INVNVKDGSPDVS
+287 INVNVKDGNPDVS

-307 NIIAMGWD
+307 NIIAMGRD

-336 TGIIDNGDKQGDDGT
+336 TGVIDNADKQGDYGT

-386 SGDKDDKSK
+386 SKDN
-395 IPIHY
+395 HY

-414 GTDESSAGY
+414 GTDESSAGFI
-423 MYQKDKATVEIGK
+423 YQKDKSTVEIGK

-444 YDHADS
+444 YDHSDN

-485 DTDSANDRNNV
+485 ETDSANDRNNV

-532 TGTVTFSTAS
+532 TGTITFSTAS
-542 TGTKETG
+542 TGTKAAG
-549 QGFFDYTPVKDPV
+549 QGFFDYVPAKDPV
-562 TYKTGPV
+562 TYKTGP
-569 IASENIGETRQSDVN
+569 ITAPENIGETRQSDVN
-584 GKVAIDVTQVQAGP
+584 GNVLIDITQEQDGP
-598 GEVTAMYNSTDSPMV
+598 NEVTAMYNSTDSPMV
-613 VDLQGKQLVLSAHGA
+613 VDLQGKQLALSAHGA
-628 ESKYLENVY
+628 ESTYLENVY
-637 VEKGKNIK
+637 VEQGKNIK

-662 GNGIEDTSSRAQA
+662 GSGIEDTSSRAKA

-700 KGKKATNGVSLS
+700 KGTRDTYGVSLS
-712 GSKGTSTAIFD
+712 GSSGVSTAIFD

-728 RNVGNANVPGAST
+728 HNVGNANAYGTAT

-746 GGSSNGNSSS
+746 GGSSNGTSSS
-756 TMTVKGNLEISDVS
+756 VMTVKGNLEISDVS
-770 GSGIKSMNGSVL
+770 GSDIKSMNGSVL
-782 NTSGAV
+782 NTSSAV
-788 IRAREDSSHYYY
+788 IRAKADSGNHKYY

-823 VTGDVYMSDANESV
+823 VTGDVYMSDNNESM

-853 INLTSQYNDPSA
+853 INLTRQFNDPSA
-865 HMNLM
+865 HMNLL

-882 SSDTAASE
+882 SSDTADSH

-895 ISKLDGNGGT
+895 ISKLDSNGGL
-905 IYQNSDKPITV
+905 IYQNSEKPITA

-925 VYKHD
+925 IYKHD
-930 SADPTK
+930 STDPTK

-943 IKSAAADSKITLVT
+943 IKNAAADSKITLVT
-957 GSEGLTSGFKNTDSA
+957 GSEGITSGFKDTDSA
-972 IDRNRVSAVLDKLAN
+972 IDRNRVSAVLNKLAN
-987 KLFYSNYGK
+987 KLFYSNYAK
-996 EKNLSG
+996 DKNLSG

-1011 SSTATAKVGKE
+1011 SSSATAKVGKE

-1092 LYAAGDATKAA
+1092 LYAVGAATKAA
-1103 PMIVNMDGKALSLT
+1103 PMIVNMDGKSLSLT
-1117 AASDSKIA
+1117 AASDGKIA

-1142 GKQLSIKSSN
+1142 GKQFSIKSTN

-1159 GIFSKGSY
+1159 GIFSKGSN

-1181 ITKGDSANGILIQGQ
+1181 ITKGDSANGILVQGQ

-1243 SGVRGSSLKTV
+1243 SDVRGSSLKTV
-1254 GANTKLSVGGGTIT
+1254 GANTKLSVGGGIIT

-1294 DGQAGSTTTKITGDM
+1294 DGQAGTTTTKITGDM

-1350 AAYDQYEN
+1350 AAYDQYKN
-1358 NYGSGGN
+1358 DYGPGGK
-1365 TVRDIG
+1365 TVHDIG

-1409 HGGTDA
+1409 HGGVDA

-1423 KNDKPVSI
+1423 KSDKPVSI
-1431 NTYDGYTKVFYGHD
+1431 NSYDGYTKVFYGHD

-1462 AAGAGI
+1462 AAGSGI
-1468 TLITDSAGI
+1468 TLITDSVGI
-1477 SAGWKDTDEAASKK
+1477 STGWKDTDDAASQK

-1507 NYKDGHL
+1507 DYKDGHL

-1551 AGWGYVANTEVPDPS
+1551 AGWGYVINTNVPDS
-1566 LYANVPITG
+1566 SDYANVPITG

-1596 DGSYTFTSDTTL
+1596 DGSYTFTSNTTL

-1662 VIVDAE
+1662 VIVDSE
-1668 QTAAGNHAWGMNT
+1668 QTKDGGSAWGMNT

-1691 MDITAKAD
+1691 MDVTAKAD

-1714 TVTINGTVTMRQDSG
+1714 TVTVNGTVTMRQDNG

-1735 QASSNYRTGAVYA
+1735 QATSNYRTGAVYA
-1748 TSAWGA
+1748 TSAWGE

-1776 WSNIGAST
+1776 WSNIGGST

-1825 GAGDNDVT
+1825 GAGENDVT

-1862 GASSLTGII
+1862 KASSLTGII

-1887 YGRTNLWLANGAQ
+1887 YGRTNLWLSNGAQ
-1900 WNNETYGTIDID
+1900 WNNEKYGTIDID

-1917 GSDFAGSLLNNFHG
+1917 GSDFTESLLNNFHG

-1947 PITLKNYEGYT
+1947 PITLKNYDGYT

-1968 PETMNGG
+1968 PETMIGG
-1975 DITIEKAAK
+1975 DLTIEKAAK

-1994 KGITA
+1994 KGISA
-1999 GFSSADKAADQ
+1999 GFSSSDKAADQ

-2031 SLAGKVKI
+2031 NLTGKVKI
-2039 AEGLTASSKSLKE
+2039 AEGLTSSSKSLKT
-2052 GSISFS
+2052 GDIFFS
-2058 TDSTGTKTAGQGYYD
+2058 TDSTGTKIAGQGYYD
-2073 YKPASDSELSD
+2073 YKPASDAELSD
-2084 PITGGM
+2084 SITGGL
-2090 DKKYVNLGIETE
+2090 DKKYVNLGIEKE
-2102 KGKYTFTNS
+2102 KGKYTFTES
-2111 TNIVVDGSN
+2111 TNIVVDGTN

-2129 ESTGGDV
+2129 ESTGGNV
-2136 TILAKDVDLKLVNR
+2136 TILAKNVDLKLVNR

-2162 GLYGGHDISIEARK
+2162 GMMEGHDISIEAGK
-2176 LDLDSETTGFRA
+2176 LDLVSETTGFRA
-2188 WGIYDTGKNITIN
+2188 YGIYNTGKNINID
-2201 AETHVSTKASASSS
+2201 ADTHVSTKASSKSSN
-2215 GTYSRSVY
+2215 SRSVY
-2223 ANGGTVTLLGGF
+2223 ASGGTITLLGGF
-2235 SNDVDTGS
+2235 SNDVDTNA
-2243 DEFESLYAENDST
+2243 EFYSLYADGNGRIT
-2256 ISVNVKDG
+2256 VNMKDG
-2264 KAADAKVN
+2264 KAGGGKVN
-2272 LQGSI
+2272 LKGDI
-2277 YTESKTDDDY
+2277 YTESITSEDDYYDESSENSTVDMALSGKESSWHGRSVYSTSTSDDDSSKGYGDFNLILDDGAVWTNEKVGSGMDAGSHVTKLTGGAEGKSGIIVQKDKKDLTVDALSGHTEVRYEKLDGTGSLRIRKAEDGTFVVLAAVSDTKINTASHLAADYNKTGVGNALNALARKLYYTGRDNKLAGTVELVSAFGGAAVVSGTISYKPDGQGFY
-2287 DDNGTTSTV
+2287 DYADAIDTITGIRKNNMNYVVSGILRDDGENYVFSGDDSVSVKDGNAVSIDGNTDHKVNIRDEGHTLALSSGISKEQGSSIAVSVNGGEAEITAKTLQVTAAGGDRREGIHAASDDASTPARLTVNGNLDITASDVNNQKKGTSIGIYAKGNADVVVNGNVNMKKDNLWAVSGKGFNFYGASGLNATSNMGTNSMGSSITVNGDTVMKVDGNGVFANVGGSIVTLNGRTDIEVNKDTSLGYAALRAEDGTINVNVNRDAKGAVTGAGTHDVVIKGNVAAETGAVNSVDKRGTLTQV
-2296 NLGLTG
+2296 NLGLSTAGSSLTGTIYNGFPSEGKTEDSLTFKGETNLWLANGAVWNNEEYGKVINAWGGEAYTG
-2302 SESSWTGRSTYTD
+2302 SR
-2315 DGSSGYGNFNLYLSD
+2315 
-2330 GAQWI
+2330 
-2335 NQKVGNDTKSGF
+2335 
-2347 SGSHVTGFYG
+2347 VTNFYG
-2357 AGGVIYQNDTN
+2357 KGGFILQNDKNPIAVDHYSGDTTVIYRHEIK
-2368 PVTVDNYSGNA
+2368 DNEG
-2379 AVVYRHTVKED
+2379 
-2390 SSRDNAA
+2390 RDHASL
-2397 MYGNKAVSVSG
+2397 YGNKEASIMG
-2408 GEFKVAKAEAG
+2408 GGFKITNAAEN
-2419 SSITLVT
+2419 STITLLT
-2426 DREGL
+2426 DNAGVN
-2431 DTGSS
+2431 TAS
-2436 TYTDRNLVNDALDK
+2436 TDYRDQNLVYDLMDK
-2450 LANKLIYAGYADKNL
+2450 LAGKLYYSGYADGHLK
-2465 AGKVS
+2465 GIVK
-2470 IAEGLTASSV
+2470 IAEGLTASSAMM
-2480 TKSLA
+2480 KM
-2485 GGDISWYDGTKEGT
+2485 GDISFYTEKDEGK
-2499 TAGEGYYD
+2499 TAGEGYYKYD
-2507 YKLAYPDSQTTDSY
+2507 LVYPS
-2521 SEAITGDSS
+2521 
-2530 VDKVYVETGVL
+2530 
-2541 KDGTHAYSFTKPS
+2541 
-2554 TTITAGKTLIGA
+2554 
-2566 GPFIPVPISA
+2566 
-2576 AVSGG
+2576 
-2581 GNSQGKSHEADL
+2581 
-2593 DLHGNS
+2593 
-2599 MTINTTT
+2599 
-2606 DTHTTGIT
+2606 
-2614 AIGAGIVDIANAG
+2614 
-2627 KISVNAESTGGGQT
+2627 
-2641 AAIFVNGGGTVKIHN
+2641 
-2656 GGSDAADK
+2656 
-2664 VLTLRAKGTNKFNVA
+2664 
-2679 ALKAMNGVAGA
+2679 
-2690 QSTVAIDG
+2690 
-2698 LVDILADGKD
+2698 
-2708 GANEAV
+2708 
-2714 SVVASK
+2714 
-2720 VDIGGGTIKAVN
+2720 
-2732 DAAYVIRAYGEYA
+2732 
-2745 SSNKATV
+2745 
-2752 NVNVEKDKE
+2752 
-2761 GHVTGA
+2761 
-2767 GTNRTAVEGNIY
+2767 
-2779 LGGSMEPSGAKGE
+2779 
-2792 VNIGLNTKD
+2792 
-2801 SYFKG
+2801 
-2806 DIANPNAS
+2806 
-2814 SDGHVNLYMGN
+2814 
-2825 GASWTGNNLS
+2825 
-2835 GSTVTAHLDS
+2835 
-2845 DASWTGYSTGSAMN
+2845 
-2859 LDMNGTGLWNNTG
+2859 
-2872 TSSVASITGKG
+2872 
-2883 GLINMSGDKAGTV
+2883 
-2896 SVKQYGGNATLLYR
+2896 
-2910 HEIADGSARA
+2910 
-2920 HADLYGNKAA
+2920 
-2930 NVIGGNFKI
+2930 
-2939 TEAEAGSTITLVT
+2939 
-2952 DSTGVS
+2952 
-2958 TTSTAY
+2958 
-2964 TDKNLVNDLLDKLAN
+2964 
-2979 KLYYSGYANG
+2979 
-2989 NLKGYVR
+2989 
-2996 IAEGLTSSSITA
+2996 
-3008 KLRQE
+3008 
-3013 AVSFY
+3013 
-3018 TANEAKNAGMAEG
+3018 
-3031 QGHYTYSLAYPDEQ
+3031 EQ
-3045 VKDPMATVIDGSSE
+3045 VVNPMDKVIDGSEDSRNN
-3059 SKDTYRDAGIYKDNT
+3059 YRDAGVYHDET
-3074 DSYDFTKKPATV
+3074 ESYDFTSKTAEVTA
-3086 NSDGKSDSII
+3086 SDHDDGVV
-3096 HAGDNDVNVKTND
+3096 HAKDNDVKVTTKDWLHVT
-3109 VLNINAKDGGIG
+3109 AKDGGVG
-3121 MKAENGKTVTTTG
+3121 MASENRKTVSTEG
-3134 NTSIT
+3134 NTQIT
-3139 AKEGT
+3139 AKD
-3144 GILADNGT
+3144 GIGVKADKGT
-3152 VKLANDTA
+3152 VSLKGHTIISAGT
-3160 INGAAGM
+3160 GM
-3167 EAKNGGTITADGKT
+3167 EAVNGGTISADGTT
-3181 DITATGNALHADGDG
+3181 DMTTGEGKNALHADGDG
-3196 STIALK
+3196 STISLK

-3210 LAENKGTIT
+3210 LAENKGSISTAGAVLK
-3219 TSGAALKG
+3219 GAAI
-3227 EVKAASDGTVALTNG
+3227 ASKEGTIHLDGG
-3242 STSEGITADGGT
+3242 STSEGIAADGGT
-3254 ITTNGTEVTGD
+3254 IYT
-3265 ALAKENGTVTMTNG
+3265 
-3279 KAGTLTADGGAVTT
+3279 AGTDVKG
-3293 SGTEVTGDALAKE
+3293 E
-3306 NGTVTMTN
+3306 
-3314 GKAGT
+3314 
-3319 LTADGGT
+3319 
-3326 VTTNGTEV
+3326 
-3334 AGDALA
+3334 ALA
-3340 KANGTVAMTNGRAAS
+3340 KAKGTLSMTGGNAGA
-3355 VTADGGTAS
+3355 VTADGGRAS
-3364 TDGTE
+3364 TDGTA
-3369 VDGLISAKNGGKA
+3369 VKGLLSAKNGG
-3382 SMKNGSAKGLSADKD
+3382 SITMTNGSAKGLSIDKD
-3397 SAVTA
+3397 SAIT
-3402 VLDKADAK
+3402 AK
-3410 LDGNVANEG
+3410 LDKKDDSIQGDIANEG
-3419 TASISFSNGASWT
+3419 TASLTLGGGASWT
-3432 GDSTGTGTTTA
+3432 GDSTGTGTTNA

-3453 ASSNG
+3453 VSTNSN
-3458 NTSVALE
+3458 TKAVID
-3465 GTWKQTGDS
+3465 GTWTQTGASELASLSGSGTIDKRSDNNGDLNIASYSGSNTFVYNHSIVDDS
-3474 TVDTLTGKGGT
+3474 TRENAEYYGDKNGGNKAVSVSGGNINIAEAAKGSTISLMTDRAGLNVDSSFFRDKNLTNDALDKLANKLYYHGTESLTGR
-3485 LDKSADGAGETKIA
+3485 
-3499 NYSGDMSILY
+3499 
-3509 SHNASTPAEINGAV
+3509 
-3523 TTVGQAADGSSISLI
+3523 VGFG
-3538 TDSKGLSMDS
+3538 
-3548 KKADDKNT
+3548 
-3556 VSETLNQLAHK
+3556 
-3567 LHYTANDGKLNGK
+3567 
-3580 LKIAEGLTSS
+3580 EGLTAPS
-3590 SAAIR
+3590 
-3595 AEDITFDKDG
+3595 EWKNITFKKDG
-3605 IGTFTYDPAKDHD
+3605 QGSYDYTTIVNSLD
-3618 IHIEYGSEETRM
+3618 IQYGSEETAM
-3630 MKGTKSALLGSAMMW
+3630 MKGTKSALFGSAMMW
-3645 RSNNNDIQRRM
+3645 RGNNNDIQRRM

-3663 GETGVWARYMGGKN
+3663 GETGVWARYIGGKN
-3677 KYDQQNTYLNQDYD
+3677 RYDRQNTYLNQDYD

-3698 KKVGDWTVGLAIDHG
+3698 KKVGDWTVGLALDHG
-3713 DGKSHY
+3713 DGKAHY
-3719 IGGRGKEKMNTL
+3719 IGGKGKEKMNTL
-3731 AIYGTRVSNDG
+3731 AVYGTRVSNDG

-3751 GQVKNKF
+3751 GQVKNEF
-3758 DVSNEIGNRLH
+3758 DVSNEIGNKLH

-3784 KRFVQDSGFYLDP
+3784 KRFVQDSGFYMDP

-3807 GKNFTGTSD
+3807 GKNFKGTSD

-3833 IGFSIGRQL
+3833 IGFSIGCQQER
-3842 PKSNLYAKLALA
+3842 SNIYAKFALA
-3854 HEFAGDFKTDFYAD
+3854 HEFGGSFRTDFYAD

>member
-27 AALTGSMASQSYA
+27 AVLTGSMASQSYA

-51 TKDKANF
+51 KKDKANF

-83 TNTAVSDTE
+83 TNTEVSDTE

-130 NNGMNDNLTINS
+130 NNGANDNLTINS

-152 LADGFALTGSKSNI
+152 MADGFALTGSKSNI

-191 GDYGPDGDQNKL
+191 GDFGPDGDQNRL

-226 ITINGDFDAAVRGT
+226 ITLNGDFDAAVRGT
-240 AISSDPFNTSGN
+240 AVSSDPYNTSGN

-336 TGIIDNGDKQGDDGT
+336 TGVIDNGDKQGDDGT

-414 GTDESSAGY
+414 GTDEISAGY
-423 MYQKDKATVEIGK
+423 MYQNDKATVEIGK

-569 IASENIGETRQSDVN
+569 IVSENIGETRQSDVN
-584 GKVAIDVTQVQAGP
+584 GKVAIDITQVQAGP

-628 ESKYLENVY
+628 ESRHLENVY
-637 VEKGKNIK
+637 VEQGKNIK

-662 GNGIEDTSSRAQA
+662 GSGIEDTSSRAKA

-700 KGKKATNGVSLS
+700 KGTKDTNGVSLS
-712 GSKGTSTAIFD
+712 GSSGTSTAIFD

-728 RNVGNANVPGAST
+728 RNVGNANAYGTST

-746 GGSSNGNSSS
+746 GGSSNGTSSS

-788 IRAREDSSHYYY
+788 IRAKEDSSHDYY

-882 SSDTAASE
+882 SSDTAVSD

-930 SADPTK
+930 STDPTI

-957 GSEGLTSGFKNTDSA
+957 GSEGITAGFKDTDSGV
-972 IDRNRVSAVLDKLAN
+972 DRNKVSAVLDKLAN

-996 EKNLSG
+996 DKNLSG
-1002 TVRIAEGLT
+1002 IVRIAEGLT
-1011 SSTATAKVGKE
+1011 SSSATAKVGKE

-1092 LYAAGDATKAA
+1092 LYAAGAATKAA
-1103 PMIVNMDGKALSLT
+1103 PMIVNMDGKDLSLT
-1117 AASDSKIA
+1117 AASDGKIA

-1159 GIFSKGSY
+1159 GIFSKGT
-1167 SDLSIQ
+1167 LSIQ
-1173 GPVEIGDI
+1173 GPVEIGNI
-1181 ITKGDSANGILIQGQ
+1181 ITEGDSANGILVQGQ
-1196 NSNVTVDGPL
+1196 NSTVSIDGPL
-1206 TIRNVYGKRG
+1206 TVRDIYGKRG

-1551 AGWGYVANTEVPDPS
+1551 AGWGYVANTEVPDQS

-1608 ETKDY
+1608 ETKGY

-1662 VIVDAE
+1662 VVVDAE
-1668 QTAAGNHAWGMNT
+1668 QTKDGGSAWGMNT

-1691 MDITAKAD
+1691 MDVTAKAD

-1714 TVTINGTVTMRQDSG
+1714 TVTVNGTVTMRQDNG

-1735 QASSNYRTGAVYA
+1735 QATSNYRTGAVYA
-1748 TSAWGA
+1748 TSAWGE

-1776 WSNIGAST
+1776 WSNIGGST

-1825 GAGDNDVT
+1825 GAGENDVT

-1862 GASSLTGII
+1862 KASSLTGII

-1887 YGRTNLWLANGAQ
+1887 YGRTNLWLSNGAQ
-1900 WNNETYGTIDID
+1900 WNNEKYGTIDID

-1917 GSDFAGSLLNNFHG
+1917 GSDFTESLLNNFHG

-1947 PITLKNYEGYT
+1947 PITLKNYDGYT

-1968 PETMNGG
+1968 PETMIGG
-1975 DITIEKAAK
+1975 DLTIEKAAK

-1994 KGITA
+1994 KGISA
-1999 GFSSADKAADQ
+1999 GFSSSDKAADQ

-2031 SLAGKVKI
+2031 NLTGKVKI
-2039 AEGLTASSKSLKE
+2039 AEGLTASSKSLKT
-2052 GSISFS
+2052 GDIFFS
-2058 TDSTGTKTAGQGYYD
+2058 TDSTGTKIAGQGYYD
-2073 YKPASDSELSD
+2073 YKPASDAELSD
-2084 PITGGM
+2084 SITGGL
-2090 DKKYVNLGIETE
+2090 DKKYVNLGIEKE
-2102 KGKYTFTNS
+2102 KGKYTFTES
-2111 TNIVVDGSN
+2111 TNIVVDGTN

-2129 ESTGGDV
+2129 ESTGGNV
-2136 TILAKDVDLKLVNR
+2136 TILAKNVDLKLVNR

-2162 GLYGGHDISIEARK
+2162 GMMEGHDISIEAGK
-2176 LDLDSETTGFRA
+2176 LDLVSETTGFRA
-2188 WGIYDTGKNITIN
+2188 YGIYNTGKNINID
-2201 AETHVSTKASASSS
+2201 ADTHVSTKASSKSSN
-2215 GTYSRSVY
+2215 SRSVY
-2223 ANGGTVTLLGGF
+2223 ASGGTITLLGGF
-2235 SNDVDTGS
+2235 SNDVDTNA
-2243 DEFESLYAENDST
+2243 EFYSLYADGNGRIT
-2256 ISVNVKDG
+2256 VNMKDG
-2264 KAADAKVN
+2264 KAGGGKVN
-2272 LQGSI
+2272 LKGDI
-2277 YTESKTDDDY
+2277 YTESITSEDDYYDESSENSTVDMALSGKESSWHGRSVYSTSTSDDDSSKGYGDFNLILDDGAVWTNEKVGSGMDAGSHVTKLTGGAEGKSGIIVQKDKKDLTVDALSGHTEVRYEKLDGTGSLRIRKAEDGTFVVLAAVSDTKINTASHLAADYNKTGVGNALNALARKLYYTGRDNKLAGTVELVSAFGGAAVVSGTISYKPDGQGFY
-2287 DDNGTTSTV
+2287 DYADAIDTITGIRKNNMNYVVSGILRDDGENYVFSGDDSVSVKDGNAVSIDGNTDHKVNIRDEGHTLALSSGISKEQGSSIAVSVNGGEAEITAKTLQVTAAGGDRREGIHAASDDASTPARLTVNGNLDITASDVNNQKKGTSIGIYAKGNADVVVNGNVNMKKDNLWAVSGKGFNFYGASGLNATSNMGTNSMGSSITVNGDTVMKVDGNGVFANVGGSIVTLNGRTDIEVNKDTSLGYAALRAEDGTINVNVNRDAKGAVTGAGTHDVVIKGNVAAETGAVNSVDKRGTLTQV
-2296 NLGLTG
+2296 NLGLSTAGSSLTGTIYNGFPSEGKTEDSLTFKGETNLWLANGAVWNNEEYGKVINAWGGEAYTG
-2302 SESSWTGRSTYTD
+2302 SR
-2315 DGSSGYGNFNLYLSD
+2315 
-2330 GAQWI
+2330 
-2335 NQKVGNDTKSGF
+2335 
-2347 SGSHVTGFYG
+2347 VTNFYG
-2357 AGGVIYQNDTN
+2357 KGGFILQNDKNPIAVDHYSGDTTVIYRHEIK
-2368 PVTVDNYSGNA
+2368 DNEG
-2379 AVVYRHTVKED
+2379 
-2390 SSRDNAA
+2390 RDHASL
-2397 MYGNKAVSVSG
+2397 YGNKEASIMG
-2408 GEFKVAKAEAG
+2408 GGFKITNAAEN
-2419 SSITLVT
+2419 STITLLT
-2426 DREGL
+2426 DNAGVN
-2431 DTGSS
+2431 TAS
-2436 TYTDRNLVNDALDK
+2436 TDYRDQNLVYDLMDK
-2450 LANKLIYAGYADKNL
+2450 LAGKLYYSGYADGHLK
-2465 AGKVS
+2465 GIVK
-2470 IAEGLTASSV
+2470 IAEGLTASSAMM
-2480 TKSLA
+2480 KM
-2485 GGDISWYDGTKEGT
+2485 GDISFYTEKDEGK
-2499 TAGEGYYD
+2499 TAGEGYYK
-2507 YKLAYPDSQTTDSY
+2507 Y
-2521 SEAITGDSS
+2521 
-2530 VDKVYVETGVL
+2530 
-2541 KDGTHAYSFTKPS
+2541 
-2554 TTITAGKTLIGA
+2554 
-2566 GPFIPVPISA
+2566 
-2576 AVSGG
+2576 
-2581 GNSQGKSHEADL
+2581 
-2593 DLHGNS
+2593 
-2599 MTINTTT
+2599 
-2606 DTHTTGIT
+2606 
-2614 AIGAGIVDIANAG
+2614 
-2627 KISVNAESTGGGQT
+2627 
-2641 AAIFVNGGGTVKIHN
+2641 
-2656 GGSDAADK
+2656 
-2664 VLTLRAKGTNKFNVA
+2664 
-2679 ALKAMNGVAGA
+2679 
-2690 QSTVAIDG
+2690 
-2698 LVDILADGKD
+2698 
-2708 GANEAV
+2708 
-2714 SVVASK
+2714 
-2720 VDIGGGTIKAVN
+2720 
-2732 DAAYVIRAYGEYA
+2732 
-2745 SSNKATV
+2745 
-2752 NVNVEKDKE
+2752 
-2761 GHVTGA
+2761 
-2767 GTNRTAVEGNIY
+2767 
-2779 LGGSMEPSGAKGE
+2779 
-2792 VNIGLNTKD
+2792 
-2801 SYFKG
+2801 
-2806 DIANPNAS
+2806 
-2814 SDGHVNLYMGN
+2814 
-2825 GASWTGNNLS
+2825 
-2835 GSTVTAHLDS
+2835 
-2845 DASWTGYSTGSAMN
+2845 
-2859 LDMNGTGLWNNTG
+2859 
-2872 TSSVASITGKG
+2872 
-2883 GLINMSGDKAGTV
+2883 
-2896 SVKQYGGNATLLYR
+2896 
-2910 HEIADGSARA
+2910 
-2920 HADLYGNKAA
+2920 
-2930 NVIGGNFKI
+2930 
-2939 TEAEAGSTITLVT
+2939 
-2952 DSTGVS
+2952 
-2958 TTSTAY
+2958 
-2964 TDKNLVNDLLDKLAN
+2964 NLV
-2979 KLYYSGYANG
+2979 
-2989 NLKGYVR
+2989 
-2996 IAEGLTSSSITA
+2996 
-3008 KLRQE
+3008 
-3013 AVSFY
+3013 
-3018 TANEAKNAGMAEG
+3018 
-3031 QGHYTYSLAYPDEQ
+3031 YPSEQ
-3045 VKDPMATVIDGSSE
+3045 VVNPMDKVIDGSEDSRNN
-3059 SKDTYRDAGIYKDNT
+3059 YRDAGVYHDET
-3074 DSYDFTKKPATV
+3074 ESYDFTSKTAEVTA
-3086 NSDGKSDSII
+3086 SDHDDGVV
-3096 HAGDNDVNVKTND
+3096 HAKDNDAKVTTKDWLHVT
-3109 VLNINAKDGGIG
+3109 AKDGGVG
-3121 MKAENGKTVTTTG
+3121 MASENRKTVSTEG
-3134 NTSIT
+3134 NTQIT
-3139 AKEGT
+3139 AKD
-3144 GILADNGT
+3144 GIGVKADKGT
-3152 VKLANDTA
+3152 VSLKGHTIISAGT
-3160 INGAAGM
+3160 GM
-3167 EAKNGGTITADGKT
+3167 EAVNGGTISADGTT
-3181 DITATGNALHADGDG
+3181 DMTAGEGKNALHADGDG
-3196 STIALK
+3196 STISLK

-3210 LAENKGTIT
+3210 LAENKGSISTAGAVLK
-3219 TSGAALKG
+3219 GAAT
-3227 EVKAASDGTVALTNG
+3227 ASKEGTIHLDGG

-3254 ITTNGTEVTGD
+3254 IYT
-3265 ALAKENGTVTMTNG
+3265 
-3279 KAGTLTADGGAVTT
+3279 AGTDVKG
-3293 SGTEVTGDALAKE
+3293 E
-3306 NGTVTMTN
+3306 
-3314 GKAGT
+3314 
-3319 LTADGGT
+3319 
-3326 VTTNGTEV
+3326 
-3334 AGDALA
+3334 ALA
-3340 KANGTVAMTNGRAAS
+3340 KAKGTLSMTGGNAGA
-3355 VTADGGTAS
+3355 VTADGGSAS
-3364 TDGTE
+3364 TDGTA
-3369 VDGLISAKNGGKA
+3369 VKGLLSAKNGG
-3382 SMKNGSAKGLSADKD
+3382 SITMTNGSAKGLSIDKD
-3397 SAVTA
+3397 SAIT
-3402 VLDKADAK
+3402 AK
-3410 LDGNVANEG
+3410 LDKKDASIQGDIANEG
-3419 TASISFSNGASWT
+3419 TASLTLGGGASWI
-3432 GDSTGTGTTTA
+3432 GDSTGSGKTNA
-3443 NIGSGSTWTG
+3443 SIGEGSTWTG
-3453 ASSNG
+3453 ASING
-3458 NTSVALE
+3458 NTRVALE
-3465 GTWKQTGDS
+3465 GTWKQTGNS
-3474 TVDTLTGKGGT
+3474 TVDALTGKGGT
-3485 LDKSADGAGETKIA
+3485 LDKSADGAGETEIA
-3499 NYSGDMSILY
+3499 KYSGIMSILY
-3509 SHNASTPAEINGAV
+3509 SHNEFNPTEINGAV
-3523 TTVGQAADGSSISLI
+3523 TTVEQAADGSSISLV
-3538 TDSKGLSMDS
+3538 TDSKGLYMNSRRV
-3548 KKADDKNT
+3548 DDRNT
-3556 VSETLNQLAHK
+3556 VSETFNQLAHK
-3567 LHYTANDGKLNGK
+3567 LHYTANDGKLAGT

-3590 SAAIR
+3590 SAALR
-3595 AEDITFDKDG
+3595 TEDITFDKNG
-3605 IGTFTYDPAKDHD
+3605 IGNFIYDPAKND
-3618 IHIEYGSEETRM
+3618 IAIEYGSDETRM

-3645 RSNNNDIQRRM
+3645 RGNNNDIQRRM

-3663 GETGVWARYMGGKN
+3663 GETGVWARYIGGKN
-3677 KYDQQNTYLNQDYD
+3677 RYDQQNTYLNQDYD

-3698 KKVGDWTVGLAIDHG
+3698 KKVGDWTVGLALDHG
-3713 DGKSHY
+3713 DGKAHY
-3719 IGGRGKEKMNTL
+3719 IGGKGKEKMNTL
-3731 AIYGTRVSNDG
+3731 AVYGTRVSNDG

-3758 DVSNEIGNRLH
+3758 DVSNEIGNKLH

-3784 KRFVQDSGFYLDP
+3784 KRFVQDSGFYMDP

-3807 GKNFTGTSD
+3807 GKNFKGTSD

-3833 IGFSIGRQL
+3833 IGFSIGRQQER
-3842 PKSNLYAKLALA
+3842 SNIYAKFALA
-3854 HEFAGDFKTDFYAD
+3854 HEFGGSFRTDFYAD

>member
-27 AALTGSMASQSYA
+27 AVLTGSMASQSYA

-51 TKDKANF
+51 KKDKANF

-83 TNTAVSDTE
+83 TNTEVSDTE

-130 NNGMNDNLTINS
+130 NNGANDNLTINS

-152 LADGFALTGSKSNI
+152 MANAFALTGSKSNI

-176 DDTAN
+176 DDASN
-181 PWGIVTNKIH
+181 PWGIATNKIH
-191 GDYGPDGDQNKL
+191 GDYGPDGDQNHL

-226 ITINGDFDAAVRGT
+226 ITLNGDFDAAVRGT
-240 AISSDPFNTSGN
+240 AVSSDPYNTSGN

-380 ENMPTP
+380 ENMPTH

-400 GSYDGIS
+400 ESYDGIS

-474 TGNNGITKGLS
+474 TGDNGITKGLS

-712 GSKGTSTAIFD
+712 GSDGTSTAIFD
-723 KSLTI
+723 KALTI
-728 RNVGNANVPGAST
+728 RNVGNANAYGSQT

-746 GGSSNGNSSS
+746 GGSSNGTSSS

-788 IRAREDSSHYYY
+788 IRAREDSSHEYY

-853 INLTSQYNDPSA
+853 INLNSQYNDPSA

-895 ISKLDGNGGT
+895 ISKLDGNSGT

-1011 SSTATAKVGKE
+1011 SSSATAKVGKE

-1092 LYAAGDATKAA
+1092 LYAVGAATKAA
-1103 PMIVNMDGKALSLT
+1103 PMIVNMDGKSLSLT
-1117 AASDSKIA
+1117 AASDGKIA

-1142 GKQLSIKSSN
+1142 GKQFSIKSTN

-1159 GIFSKGSY
+1159 GIFSKGSN

-1181 ITKGDSANGILIQGQ
+1181 ITKGDSANGILVQGQ

-1350 AAYDQYEN
+1350 AAYDQYKN
-1358 NYGSGGN
+1358 DYGTGGN
-1365 TVRDIG
+1365 SVRDIG

-1445 SADPTKINGGAF
+1445 SADLTKINGGAF

-1551 AGWGYVANTEVPDPS
+1551 AGWGYVVNTEVPDQS

-1596 DGSYTFTSDTTL
+1596 DRSYTFTSDTTL

-1639 DKNNGSDVIHTS
+1639 DEKNGSDVIHTS

-1668 QTAAGNHAWGMNT
+1668 QTTAGKHAWGMNT

-1699 GKDFRNT
+1699 GKDSRNT

-1714 TVTINGTVTMRQDSG
+1714 TVTVNGTVTMRQDSG
-1729 YAVDNP
+1729 YGVDNP

-1748 TSAWGA
+1748 TSALGE

-1776 WSNIGAST
+1776 WSNIGGST

-1912 NLNYY
+1912 RLNYF

-2554 TTITAGKTLIGA
+2554 TTMTVGKTLIG
-2566 GPFIPVPISA
+2566 GGMWMPKISA

-2581 GNSQGKSHEADL
+2581 GEGHEADL

-2599 MTINTTT
+2599 MTIKTTS

-2614 AIGAGIVDIANAG
+2614 AIGKGIVDVANAG
-2627 KISVNAESTGGGQT
+2627 KISVNAESTIGGQT
-2641 AAIFVNGGGTVKIHN
+2641 AAIFVNNGGTVRIHN
-2656 GGSDAADK
+2656 GGSNATNQ
-2664 VLTLRAKGTNKFNVA
+2664 VLTLRAKGANSANVA
-2679 ALKAMNGVAGA
+2679 VIKAMNGVAGA

-2732 DAAYVIRAYGEYA
+2732 DAAYAIRAYGEMA

-2779 LGGSMEPSGAKGE
+2779 LGGGMDSGAKGE

-2825 GASWTGNNLS
+2825 GASWAGNNLS

-2896 SVKQYGGNATLLYR
+2896 SVKQYGGNAALLYR
-2910 HEIADGSARA
+2910 HEIADDFARA

-2930 NVIGGNFKI
+2930 KVIGGDFRI
-2939 TEAEAGSTITLVT
+2939 TDAEAGSTITLVT

-2964 TDKNLVNDLLDKLAN
+2964 TDKNLVSDLLDKLAN

-3013 AVSFY
+3013 DISFY
-3018 TANEAKNAGMAEG
+3018 TAGEAKTAGMAEG
-3031 QGHYTYSLAYPDEQ
+3031 QGHYTYSIAYPDEQ

-3059 SKDTYRDAGIYKDNT
+3059 SKDTYRDAGIYKDDT

-3196 STIALK
+3196 STIVLK

-3210 LAENKGTIT
+3210 LAENKGTIIT
-3219 TSGAALKG
+3219 NGAALKG
-3227 EVKAASDGTVALTNG
+3227 DVKAASDGTVALTNG

-3254 ITTNGTEVTGD
+3254 ITTDGTEVTGD
-3265 ALAKENGTVTMTNG
+3265 ALAKENGTITMTNG

-3293 SGTEVTGDALAKE
+3293 NGTEVTGDALAKA

-3319 LTADGGT
+3319 LTAEGGT

-3364 TDGTE
+3364 TDDTE

-3382 SMKNGSAKGLSADKD
+3382 SMRNGSAKGLSADKD
-3397 SAVTA
+3397 STVTA

-3419 TASISFSNGASWT
+3419 TASISLSNGASWT

-3443 NIGSGSTWTG
+3443 SIGSGSTWTG

-3458 NTSVALE
+3458 HTSVALE
-3465 GTWKQTGDS
+3465 GTWKQTGAS

-3499 NYSGDMSILY
+3499 NYSGHMSILY
-3509 SHNASTPAEINGAV
+3509 SHNASTPTDINGAV

-3538 TDSKGLSMDS
+3538 TDSKGLSMNS
-3548 KKADDKNT
+3548 KRANDKNT
-3556 VSETLNQLAHK
+3556 VSETFNQLAHK
-3567 LHYTANDGKLNGK
+3567 LHYTANDGKLNGR

-3605 IGTFTYDPAKDHD
+3605 IGTFTYDPAKDD
-3618 IHIEYGSEETRM
+3618 IAIEYGSEETRM

-3842 PKSNLYAKLALA
+3842 PKSSLYAKLALA

-3906 TFEADMATKW
+3906 TFEADMATRW